1 MASNID
7 LSGLDL
13 SQSNQQPAQKSKPA
27 IDLSTVNFDLSDVDF
42 SGIGN
47 ATTVTE
53 PEKEDSWGDVI
64 YKSLSAMPERMQRS
78 WQGIKQG
85 VAVKGQDLT
94 DGVLAE
100 RLRNDPSYAA
110 ELGIDPATFTA
121 AEGDS
126 YATKLQK
133 NKALYAAIDKAKT
146 AELNKDADF
155 VAARNEGLRLS
166 NEIAKTA
173 PKTGEEWSAKNL
185 VSTILTGAQ
194 DMSPAILTSILL
206 KRPVAGLAEMTGQA
220 YGSYYQDSIDKGL
233 SPAEADNRATV
244 FAALEPVT
252 EAVPLGLIMKKGA
265 HSLTDLGKSALAEGI
280 QESATQAIQNAYDI
294 GVLDED
300 MTVGQFLNDMA
311 FSGVTGAGVGGVL
324 HGAVQAPG
332 MVKDW
337 KDNRSVNNAIGD
349 AAAESGQA
357 VEGIDPNEYDAV
369 RAEMGADPLDTMV
382 EQVAPTISEA
392 RRSAYMEARAQG
404 LSPAD
409 AMTASRDVGEVDAM
423 DQMISELFD
432 SPDSIYYANKA
443 SATNAPPSVTDMVQQ
458 QIAQGD
464 MGPLP
469 GETKGLPS
477 PGQTSTIAMPGP
489 VGQVNAA
496 TRYNPRGAVEESPV
510 LPPQVTKAVVPPPLP
525 PQIDVAAAL
534 EPAAA
539 EVKPK
544 STLFTRTKKKAVPEV
559 DTEAL
564 AAEEARQAEL
574 KAKGDEA
581 VARYIARESV
591 RPPLPGK
598 KPPALQVTNKI
609 LKEANERGVD
619 IGNKV
624 NWNGKEYTVDKFQ
637 GRAVRLVD
645 EKGNGHIVDAREINV
660 DVTKQNEGDK
670 AVDGV
675 QDGTTSTVDTV
686 DTNGVDDGAVGTPGY
701 NPAITAESAIQQ
713 GGKIARKKGKRG
725 ILMPDGTFH
734 SARDVGPQEM
744 TRVLQHEAEQ
754 EAQAG
759 RAELAARQAPAKTKA
774 VDRSERLD
782 KERFDI
788 VVDRKNGNPV
798 TMNTE
803 PLTHKEAVAMLDK
816 QSDATR
822 PHAKMVSRGFDGEP
836 APKKTEAVVPE
847 GMKRVSKKTKDARER
862 YNLDPVEFE
871 DERNLGEMVTDA
883 QQATDDVL
891 AQSAKVQRDLGE
903 MIAEKEKDNA
913 AIEGES
919 TRINENA
926 LPAPKKTDVE
936 GRVGFEPVE
945 GTDLDGKYAKD
956 SHGEV
961 RKITGVQGRRFVLD
975 NGDVMIRRGGDS
987 NVMDAPG
994 KGDRVGMSA
1003 ENRINANTLQS
1014 LLHELN
1020 DTKRPLNKLRENL
1033 AAMETQVPESD
1044 RHLYAPL
1051 KGRTRAAMRKELE
1064 DRMSSIAEQSPKGL
1078 SKESQATADR
1088 LREKSAAR
1096 AESFEKSLE
1105 DFTRGMKPLVRRNH
1119 IRALEKMQPDGITL
1133 KETIDRAYARGD
1145 KVDSRD
1151 MSAPARH
1158 YVAYKEARVPKK
1170 TDKPDVT
1177 PGVDY
1182 HALVGKTFEEDGET
1196 FTVKSIHDTYLATE
1210 DSQGRREIFGK
1221 DYAKRK
1227 IDKQSG
1233 GAASVKPASDKQGMS
1248 PEDVAVVATDFLKK
1262 FKGAQAVNM
1271 SVMQRQ
1277 EDMGIELPEGSVLL
1291 GFYDAGNISAKL
1303 ISENLTSKA
1312 EVEALLRHEIIVH
1325 YGLRARLS
1333 KPEYDAEMDKILA
1346 ADKSPALAKYFREVR
1361 AQYSELYDMSSPDA
1375 QRMIAEEVLA
1385 LAAENPAILEK
1396 SNVITRA
1403 LEAIRQMLVKAG
1415 LLDGRASM
1423 ESVRQLIQAN
1433 AEYLRNNTVNRDD
1446 VRKSLP
1452 PMQYSAQRDFAAS
1465 LKKKNDIESAE
1476 VDEDIKQGMRDTMY
1490 RDDRSLFQRI
1500 KDMMADNGLTMEGL
1514 YQKGVDDLYTIAKYE
1529 KAGNNGELRQG
1540 KESAYKMAMLAKN
1553 VNSTV
1558 AVAMNHGAPVY
1569 KDGGISLNKNTKGF
1583 TEIFKPVLEM
1593 KGNMLPVWEYWAGA
1607 VRAQRLMKEGRE
1619 NLYTEKQI
1627 KDIIDYVNRRP
1638 EMRKVFNQAHKDWRE
1653 FNKAIL
1659 DFGEQ
1664 TGIVDPEQRKLF
1676 ESDDYVPFYRV
1687 DEEVDRVTSPSG
1699 KRGLANQSS
1708 GIRRLKGGAGKM
1720 DILENM
1726 ARNVNHMIT
1735 SGYKNAAMQKVRD
1748 ITINAALE
1756 EVPHNFKPVGISN
1769 EQMKR
1774 ALTNLGL
1781 KVEGMTAEQMAQY
1794 SNLFTAVA
1802 PQGANIISVREGGKA
1817 KYYEVTDT
1825 QLLEA
1830 IAGVGP
1836 EAVDTLINILGWPKR
1851 MFTAAVTSTPN
1862 FVMTNFIRDV
1872 MGNYV
1877 QMAKATGRNDTPTIV
1892 KDVLTFRPFFK
1903 AFQGAMRSIRNDN
1916 MAVDYHVAG
1925 GMMGG
1930 YDNSRPESVAKNLRK
1945 LEKGGTIVNSPKK
1958 LWEVYSKLLTAS
1970 EQATRMGVYE
1980 DVLKHTGDPVEA
1992 AYQSNDVL
2000 NFSRRGSSR
2009 VTKAFMAI
2017 TPFLNARVQGLDRMV
2032 RGGKENP
2039 KAFMLKGALLVG
2051 ATMAIMAM
2059 NADDERYWALPE
2071 HERDSFWI
2079 IFAGDTRYRIPKPF
2093 ELGALFGTIPERAFE
2108 ALYRD
2113 DRMFGAR
2120 VGFML
2125 SNTFAAD
2132 VPQFLKPVWEDQT
2145 NMNSF
2150 TQRPIVPQSLQ
2161 RLEANQQ
2168 YSTTTPEWIKD
2179 ASKALPEA
2187 APEWMRSPVRLQH
2200 MIEAYTGTVGQYIV
2214 GVTDVAY
2221 RKGTGTEKVAPA
2233 KKDFDYPVVKTFVRG
2248 GVSGDKYTDR
2258 LYQMSEKAGQTYGT
2272 LKAYKDQKNLQAY
2285 REFKTEKASVL
2296 AARKSIEKGV
2306 ARMQKY
2312 NRQTKAIYANDG
2324 MSPEAKRA
2332 ELDALQVKKNEL
2344 AKELSDKYWML
2355 F

>member
-13 SQSNQQPAQKSKPA
+13 SQPNQQPATKPA
-27 IDLSTVNFDLSDVDF
+27 SDIDLSTVNFDLGDVDF

-47 ATTVTE
+47 ETAVTE

-64 YKSLSAMPERMQRS
+64 YKSLAAMPERMQRS

-121 AEGDS
+121 AEGDT

-155 VAARNEGLRLS
+155 VAARDEGLRLS

-173 PKTGEEWSAKNL
+173 PKTGDQWSAKSL

-206 KRPVAGLAEMTGQA
+206 KRPTAGLAEMTGQA

-233 SPAEADNRATV
+233 SPAEADNRATM
-244 FAALEPVT
+244 FAALEPIT

-265 HSLTDLGKSALAEGI
+265 TSLTDLGKSAMAEGI

-300 MTVGQFLNDMA
+300 MTVGQFLNDVA

-357 VEGIDPNEYDAV
+357 AEGVDPNEYDAV
-369 RAEMGADPLDTMV
+369 RAEMGGGDVLDQMV
-382 EQVAPTISEA
+382 EQASPAITEA
-392 RRSAYMEARAQG
+392 RKSAYMEARAQG
-404 LSPAD
+404 MSPAE
-409 AMTASRDVGEVDAM
+409 AMAASREVGEVDAM
-423 DQMISELFD
+423 DQMVSELFD

-443 SATNAPPSVTDMVQQ
+443 SATNAPQSVAQMVQQ
-458 QIAQGD
+458 QVAQGD
-464 MGPLP
+464 IGPLP

-489 VGQVNAA
+489 VAQVKEA
-496 TRYNPRGAVEESPV
+496 TGYNPRGVAEESPV
-510 LPPQVTKAVVPPPLP
+510 LAAVQQKLEAPSIDVAAALAPTTEAAVPDVTRAQEQIQPQVTEAVVPPPLP
-525 PQIDVAAAL
+525 PKETVTAPEQEAPALPPKVEVTPPALPQIDVAAAL

-539 EVKPK
+539 EVKPEAPALPAADVAEPAAAEVK
-544 STLFTRTKKKAVPEV
+544 PKPALFARTKKKAASEV

-581 VARYIARESV
+581 VAKYVERESV
-591 RPPLPGK
+591 RPALPGK
-598 KPPALQVTNKI
+598 KPPAIQVTNKI

-619 IGNKV
+619 VGNKV

-637 GRAVRLVD
+637 GRAVRLID
-645 EKGNGHIVDAREINV
+645 ENGNGNIVDAREVNV
-660 DVTKQNEGDK
+660 
-670 AVDGV
+670 
-675 QDGTTSTVDTV
+675 
-686 DTNGVDDGAVGTPGY
+686 
-701 NPAITAESAIQQ
+701 
-713 GGKIARKKGKRG
+713 
-725 ILMPDGTFH
+725 
-734 SARDVGPQEM
+734 PQ
-744 TRVLQHEAEQ
+744 TEA
-754 EAQAG
+754 
-759 RAELAARQAPAKTKA
+759 AP
-774 VDRSERLD
+774 
-782 KERFDI
+782 F
-788 VVDRKNGNPV
+788 
-798 TMNTE
+798 
-803 PLTHKEAVAMLDK
+803 
-816 QSDATR
+816 
-822 PHAKMVSRGFDGEP
+822 
-836 APKKTEAVVPE
+836 KTEAAPLSTVNKNTID
-847 GMKRVSKKTKDARER
+847 GLMKD
-862 YNLDPVEFE
+862 
-871 DERNLGEMVTDA
+871 
-883 QQATDDVL
+883 
-891 AQSAKVQRDLGE
+891 
-903 MIAEKEKDNA
+903 
-913 AIEGES
+913 
-919 TRINENA
+919 
-926 LPAPKKTDVE
+926 
-936 GRVGFEPVE
+936 
-945 GTDLDGKYAKD
+945 
-956 SHGEV
+956 
-961 RKITGVQGRRFVLD
+961 
-975 NGDVMIRRGGDS
+975 
-987 NVMDAPG
+987 
-994 KGDRVGMSA
+994 
-1003 ENRINANTLQS
+1003 
-1014 LLHELN
+1014 LN
-1020 DTKRPLNKLRENL
+1020 DTKRPLNKLRENM

-1051 KGRTRAAMRKELE
+1051 KGKTRAAMRKELE
-1064 DRMSSIAEQSPKGL
+1064 DRMSSIVEQKESYDMSEDRGPLPKGNL
-1078 SKESQATADR
+1078 IVDKR
-1088 LREKSAAR
+1088 YEK
-1096 AESFEKSLE
+1096 
-1105 DFTRGMKPLVRRNH
+1105 DG
-1119 IRALEKMQPDGITL
+1119 EKMVSIIPPNRNVRIEIPESSLQRY
-1133 KETIDRAYARGD
+1133 IDKG
-1145 KVDSRD
+1145 
-1151 MSAPARH
+1151 
-1158 YVAYKEARVPKK
+1158 
-1170 TDKPDVT
+1170 
-1177 PGVDY
+1177 
-1182 HALVGKTFEEDGET
+1182 
-1196 FTVKSIHDTYLATE
+1196 
-1210 DSQGRREIFGK
+1210 
-1221 DYAKRK
+1221 YAKK
-1227 IDKQSG
+1227 SN
-1233 GAASVKPASDKQGMS
+1233 GAASVKEEKASVKPASDKQGMS

-1277 EDMGIELPEGSVLL
+1277 ADMGIELPEGSVLL

-1312 EVEALLRHEIIVH
+1312 EVEALLRHEIVVH

-1346 ADKSPALAKYFREVR
+1346 ADKSPALAKYFKTVRE
-1361 AQYSELYDMSSPDA
+1361 QYSELYDMSSPDA
-1375 QRMIAEEVLA
+1375 QRMMAEEVLA

-1396 SNVITRA
+1396 SNVITRVIEA
-1403 LEAIRQMLVKAG
+1403 LRQLMIKAK
-1415 LLDGRASM
+1415 LIDGRASM

-1433 AEYLRNNTVNRDD
+1433 AQYLRDNTVNRDD

-1452 PMQYSAQRDFAAS
+1452 PMQYSAPRNFAAS

-1500 KDMMADNGLTMEGL
+1500 KDIMKDNGLTMEGL

-1607 VRAQRLMKEGRE
+1607 VRAKRLMEEGRE

-1687 DEEVDRVTSPSG
+1687 DEEVDRVTAPSG
-1699 KRGLANQSS
+1699 KRGLADQSS

-1817 KYYEVTDT
+1817 KYYEVTDP

-1851 MFTAAVTSTPN
+1851 VFTAAVTSTPN
-1862 FVMTNFIRDV
+1862 FVMTNFVRDV

-1877 QMAKATGRNDTPTIV
+1877 QMAKATGRNETSTIV

-1903 AFQGAMRSIRNDN
+1903 AFQGAMRSIRNDS
-1916 MAVDYHVAG
+1916 MTVDYHVAG

-2051 ATMAIMAM
+2051 ATMALMAM

-2120 VGFML
+2120 MGFML

-2200 MIEAYTGTVGQYIV
+2200 MIEGYTGTVGQYIV

-2233 KKDFDYPVVKTFVRG
+2233 KKDFDYPVVKTFVRD

-2272 LKAYKDQKNLQAY
+2272 LKAYKDQKNMQAY

-2312 NRQTKAIYANDG
+2312 NRQTKAIYTNDG

>member
-13 SQSNQQPAQKSKPA
+13 NQSNQQPAQKSKPA

-47 ATTVTE
+47 ATAVTE

-206 KRPVAGLAEMTGQA
+206 KRPAAGLAEMTGQA

-265 HSLTDLGKSALAEGI
+265 SSLTDLGKSAIAEGI

-300 MTVGQFLNDMA
+300 MTVGQFLNDVA
-311 FSGVTGAGVGGVL
+311 FSGVTGAGVGATL

-369 RAEMGADPLDTMV
+369 RAEMGTDPLDTMV
-382 EQVAPTISEA
+382 EQVAPAISEA

-404 LSPAD
+404 MSPAD
-409 AMTASRDVGEVDAM
+409 AMAASRDVGEVDAM
-423 DQMISELFD
+423 DQMVSELFD
-432 SPDSIYYANKA
+432 SPDSVYYANKA
-443 SATNAPPSVTDMVQQ
+443 SATNAPPSVADMVQQ

-489 VGQVNAA
+489 VGQLNAA

-510 LPPQVTKAVVPPPLP
+510 LPPKAEVVPPPLP

-534 EPAAA
+534 EPTAA

-544 STLFTRTKKKAVPEV
+544 SKLFTRTKKKAAPEV

-581 VARYIARESV
+581 IAKYIARESV

-645 EKGNGHIVDAREINV
+645 EKGNGNIVDAREINV

-670 AVDGV
+670 AVDGE
-675 QDGTTSTVDTV
+675 
-686 DTNGVDDGAVGTPGY
+686 AVGTPGY
-701 NPAITAESAIQQ
+701 NPAITADTAIQQ

-734 SARDVGPQEM
+734 SARDVGAQEM

-759 RAELAARQAPAKTKA
+759 RAELAAR
-774 VDRSERLD
+774 
-782 KERFDI
+782 
-788 VVDRKNGNPV
+788 
-798 TMNTE
+798 NT
-803 PLTHKEAVAMLDK
+803 TD
-816 QSDATR
+816 
-822 PHAKMVSRGFDGEP
+822 VS
-836 APKKTEAVVPE
+836 VVPE

-862 YNLDPVEFE
+862 YDLDPVEFE

-891 AQSAKVQRDLGE
+891 AQSAEVQRDLGE

-975 NGDVMIRRGGDS
+975 NGDIMIRRGGDS

-1003 ENRINANTLQS
+1003 ESRVNANTLQG

-1051 KGRTRAAMRKELE
+1051 KGRTRATMRKELE
-1064 DRMSSIAEQSPKGL
+1064 DRMSSIAEQKESYDMSEDRGQLPKGNL
-1078 SKESQATADR
+1078 IVDKR
-1088 LREKSAAR
+1088 YEK
-1096 AESFEKSLE
+1096 
-1105 DFTRGMKPLVRRNH
+1105 DG
-1119 IRALEKMQPDGITL
+1119 EKMVSIIPPNRKVRIEIPESSLQRY
-1133 KETIDRAYARGD
+1133 IDKG
-1145 KVDSRD
+1145 
-1151 MSAPARH
+1151 
-1158 YVAYKEARVPKK
+1158 
-1170 TDKPDVT
+1170 
-1177 PGVDY
+1177 
-1182 HALVGKTFEEDGET
+1182 
-1196 FTVKSIHDTYLATE
+1196 
-1210 DSQGRREIFGK
+1210 
-1221 DYAKRK
+1221 YAKK
-1227 IDKQSG
+1227 SG
-1233 GAASVKPASDKQGMS
+1233 GAASVKEEKPSVKPASDKQGMS

-1277 EDMGIELPEGSVLL
+1277 ADMGIELPEGSVLL

-1312 EVEALLRHEIIVH
+1312 EVEALLRHEIVVH

-1333 KPEYDAEMDKILA
+1333 KPAYDAEMDKILA
-1346 ADKSPALAKYFREVR
+1346 ADKSPALAKYFRTVR
-1361 AQYSELYDMSSPDA
+1361 EQYSELYDMSSPDA
-1375 QRMIAEEVLA
+1375 QRMMAEEVLA

-1446 VRKSLP
+1446 VRTSLP
-1452 PMQYSAQRDFAAS
+1452 PMQYSAPRDFAAS

-1619 NLYTEKQI
+1619 NLYTEQQI

-1817 KYYEVTDT
+1817 KYYEVTDP

-1851 MFTAAVTSTPN
+1851 VFTAAVTSTPN

-1903 AFQGAMRSIRNDN
+1903 AFQGAMRSVRNDN

-2051 ATMAIMAM
+2051 ATMALMAM

-2113 DRMFGAR
+2113 DRMFGSR
-2120 VGFML
+2120 MGFML

-2221 RKGTGTEKVAPA
+2221 RKGTGTEKVAPT
-2233 KKDFDYPVVKTFVRG
+2233 KKDFDYPVVKTFVRD

>member
-13 SQSNQQPAQKSKPA
+13 TQSNQQPAPKSKPA
-27 IDLSTVNFDLSDVDF
+27 IDLSTVNFDLDDVDF

-47 ATTVTE
+47 ATAVTE

-121 AEGDS
+121 TEGDS

-265 HSLTDLGKSALAEGI
+265 SSLTDLGKSALAEGI

-382 EQVAPTISEA
+382 EQVAPVISEA

-409 AMTASRDVGEVDAM
+409 AMATSRDVGEVDAM

-443 SATNAPPSVTDMVQQ
+443 SATNAPPSVADMVQQ

-489 VGQVNAA
+489 VGQVKAA

-534 EPAAA
+534 EPTAA

-544 STLFTRTKKKAVPEV
+544 SKLFTRTKKKAAPEV

-581 VARYIARESV
+581 VAKYIARESV

-675 QDGTTSTVDTV
+675 QDGATSTVDTV
-686 DTNGVDDGAVGTPGY
+686 DTNSVDDDSAVGTPGY
-701 NPAITAESAIQQ
+701 NPAITADYAIQQ
-713 GGKIARKKGKRG
+713 GGKIARQKGKRG

-734 SARDVGPQEM
+734 SARDVGHASFPE
-744 TRVLQHEAEQ
+744 RQHHEVEQ

-759 RAELAARQAPAKTKA
+759 RAELAARHAPAST
-774 VDRSERLD
+774 VN
-782 KERFDI
+782 
-788 VVDRKNGNPV
+788 KN
-798 TMNTE
+798 TI
-803 PLTHKEAVAMLDK
+803 
-816 QSDATR
+816 
-822 PHAKMVSRGFDGEP
+822 DGL
-836 APKKTEAVVPE
+836 
-847 GMKRVSKKTKDARER
+847 MK
-862 YNLDPVEFE
+862 
-871 DERNLGEMVTDA
+871 
-883 QQATDDVL
+883 
-891 AQSAKVQRDLGE
+891 
-903 MIAEKEKDNA
+903 
-913 AIEGES
+913 
-919 TRINENA
+919 
-926 LPAPKKTDVE
+926 
-936 GRVGFEPVE
+936 
-945 GTDLDGKYAKD
+945 
-956 SHGEV
+956 
-961 RKITGVQGRRFVLD
+961 
-975 NGDVMIRRGGDS
+975 
-987 NVMDAPG
+987 
-994 KGDRVGMSA
+994 
-1003 ENRINANTLQS
+1003 
-1014 LLHELN
+1014 ELN
-1020 DTKRPLNKLRENL
+1020 DTKRPLNKLRENM
-1033 AAMETQVPESD
+1033 AAMEKQVPESE

-1051 KGRTRAAMRKELE
+1051 KGKTRATMRKEQE
-1064 DRMSSIAEQSPKGL
+1064 DRMSSIAEQKESYDMSDDRGQLPKGNL
-1078 SKESQATADR
+1078 IVDKR
-1088 LREKSAAR
+1088 YEK
-1096 AESFEKSLE
+1096 
-1105 DFTRGMKPLVRRNH
+1105 DG
-1119 IRALEKMQPDGITL
+1119 EKMVSIIPPNRAMRIEIPESRLQSY
-1133 KETIDRAYARGD
+1133 IDKG
-1145 KVDSRD
+1145 
-1151 MSAPARH
+1151 
-1158 YVAYKEARVPKK
+1158 
-1170 TDKPDVT
+1170 
-1177 PGVDY
+1177 
-1182 HALVGKTFEEDGET
+1182 
-1196 FTVKSIHDTYLATE
+1196 
-1210 DSQGRREIFGK
+1210 
-1221 DYAKRK
+1221 YAKK
-1227 IDKQSG
+1227 SG
-1233 GAASVKPASDKQGMS
+1233 GAASVKEEKPSVKPASDKQGVIGKTWTDEKGTHTVVSESENVPGIYRTDTGRTVSEAGVKELVRDSEERVTTAKNEASIDEYMKDMSPMKRGAVGKALRVRMRFDGKMMSRYAKMEELSGKGATPGVINGKPVARYADGETYINITKAESDYLDYLNGKKSNGAASVKAEKPSVKPASDKQGMS

-1375 QRMIAEEVLA
+1375 QRMMAEEVLA
-1385 LAAENPAILEK
+1385 LAAENPTILEK

-1433 AEYLRNNTVNRDD
+1433 AEYLRNNTVDRDD

-1452 PMQYSAQRDFAAS
+1452 PMQYSAPRDFAAS

-1619 NLYTEKQI
+1619 NLYTEQQI

-1817 KYYEVTDT
+1817 KYYEVTDP

-1862 FVMTNFIRDV
+1862 FVMTNFVRDV

-1877 QMAKATGRNDTPTIV
+1877 QMAKATGRNDTPTII

-2120 VGFML
+2120 MGFML

-2179 ASKALPEA
+2179 VSKALPEA

-2312 NRQTKAIYANDG
+2312 NRQTKEIYANDS

>member
-13 SQSNQQPAQKSKPA
+13 SQPNQQPATKKSEKTAPA

-47 ATTVTE
+47 EKAVTE
-53 PEKEDSWGDVI
+53 PAKEDSWGDVI
-64 YKSLSAMPERMQRS
+64 YKSLAAMPERMQRS

-121 AEGDS
+121 AEGDT

-133 NKALYAAIDKAKT
+133 NKALYAAIDKAKA

-155 VAARNEGLRLS
+155 VAARDEGLRLS

-173 PKTGEEWSAKNL
+173 PKTGDEWSAKNL

-233 SPAEADNRATV
+233 SPAEADNRATM
-244 FAALEPVT
+244 FAALEPIT

-265 HSLTDLGKSALAEGI
+265 TSLTDLGKSAIAEGI
-280 QESATQAIQNAYDI
+280 QESATQAIQNGYDI

-300 MTVGQFLNDMA
+300 MTVGQFLNDVA
-311 FSGVTGAGVGGVL
+311 FSGVTGAGVGATL

-357 VEGIDPNEYDAV
+357 VEGVDLNEYDAV
-369 RAEMGADPLDTMV
+369 RAEMGGGDVLDQMV
-382 EQVAPTISEA
+382 EQASPAITEA
-392 RRSAYMEARAQG
+392 RKSAYMEARAQG
-404 LSPAD
+404 MSPAE
-409 AMTASRDVGEVDAM
+409 AMAASREVGEVDAM
-423 DQMISELFD
+423 DQMVSELFD

-443 SATNAPPSVTDMVQQ
+443 SATNAPQSVAQMVQQ
-458 QIAQGD
+458 QVEQGD
-464 MGPLP
+464 IGPLP

-489 VGQVNAA
+489 VAQVKEA
-496 TRYNPRGAVEESPV
+496 TGYNPRGVAEESPV
-510 LPPQVTKAVVPPPLP
+510 LAAVQQKLEAPALPPQVTEAVVPPPLP
-525 PQIDVAAAL
+525 PQVTEAVVPPPLPQIDVAAAL
-534 EPAAA
+534 EPTVPAAEPAAA

-544 STLFTRTKKKAVPEV
+544 SALFARTKKKAAPEV

-581 VARYIARESV
+581 VAKYVERESV
-591 RPPLPGK
+591 RPALPGK
-598 KPPALQVTNKI
+598 KPPAIQVTNKI

-619 IGNKV
+619 VGNKV

-637 GRAVRLVD
+637 GRAVRLID
-645 EKGNGHIVDAREINV
+645 ENGNGNIVDAREINV
-660 DVTKQNEGDK
+660 P
-670 AVDGV
+670 
-675 QDGTTSTVDTV
+675 S
-686 DTNGVDDGAVGTPGY
+686 
-701 NPAITAESAIQQ
+701 
-713 GGKIARKKGKRG
+713 
-725 ILMPDGTFH
+725 
-734 SARDVGPQEM
+734 
-744 TRVLQHEAEQ
+744 
-754 EAQAG
+754 
-759 RAELAARQAPAKTKA
+759 
-774 VDRSERLD
+774 
-782 KERFDI
+782 
-788 VVDRKNGNPV
+788 
-798 TMNTE
+798 
-803 PLTHKEAVAMLDK
+803 
-816 QSDATR
+816 
-822 PHAKMVSRGFDGEP
+822 
-836 APKKTEAVVPE
+836 VVPE
-847 GMKRVSKKTKDARER
+847 GMKRVSQETKDARER
-862 YNLDPVEFE
+862 YDLAPVEFE

-891 AQSAKVQRDLGE
+891 AQSAEVQRDLGE

-919 TRINENA
+919 KRV
-926 LPAPKKTDVE
+926 TDVE

-956 SHGEV
+956 SHGDV

-975 NGDVMIRRGGDS
+975 NGDIMIRRIGDT

-1003 ENRINANTLQS
+1003 ENRVNANTLQS

-1020 DTKRPLNKLRENL
+1020 DTKRPLNKLRKNM

-1064 DRMSSIAEQSPKGL
+1064 DRMSSIAEQKESYDMSEDRGQLPKGNL
-1078 SKESQATADR
+1078 IVDKR
-1088 LREKSAAR
+1088 YEK
-1096 AESFEKSLE
+1096 
-1105 DFTRGMKPLVRRNH
+1105 DG
-1119 IRALEKMQPDGITL
+1119 EKMVSIIPPNRKVRIEIPESRLQSY
-1133 KETIDRAYARGD
+1133 IDKG
-1145 KVDSRD
+1145 
-1151 MSAPARH
+1151 
-1158 YVAYKEARVPKK
+1158 
-1170 TDKPDVT
+1170 
-1177 PGVDY
+1177 
-1182 HALVGKTFEEDGET
+1182 
-1196 FTVKSIHDTYLATE
+1196 
-1210 DSQGRREIFGK
+1210 
-1221 DYAKRK
+1221 YAKK
-1227 IDKQSG
+1227 SG
-1233 GAASVKPASDKQGMS
+1233 GAASVKPATEKKGMS

-1262 FKGAQAVNM
+1262 FKGAQAINM

-1277 EDMGIELPEGSVLL
+1277 EDMGIDLPEGSVLL
-1291 GFYDAGNISAKL
+1291 GFYDAGNVSAKL
-1303 ISENLTSKA
+1303 ISENLTSKE

-1346 ADKSPALAKYFREVR
+1346 ADKSPALAKYFKTVRE
-1361 AQYSELYDMSSPDA
+1361 QYSDLYDMNSPDA
-1375 QRMIAEEVLA
+1375 QRMMAEEVLA
-1385 LAAENPAILEK
+1385 LAAENPNILEK
-1396 SNVITRA
+1396 SNVITRVIEA
-1403 LEAIRQMLVKAG
+1403 LRQLMIKAK
-1415 LLDGRASM
+1415 LIDGRASM

-1433 AEYLRNNTVNRDD
+1433 AQYLRDNTVNRDD

-1452 PMQYSAQRDFAAS
+1452 PMQYSAPRNFAAS

-1500 KDMMADNGLTMEGL
+1500 KDIMKDNGLTMEGL

-1687 DEEVDRVTSPSG
+1687 DEEVDRVTAPSG
-1699 KRGLANQSS
+1699 KRGLADQSS

-1817 KYYEVTDT
+1817 KYYEVTDP

-1836 EAVDTLINILGWPKR
+1836 ETMDAIVNILGWPKR
-1851 MFTAAVTSTPN
+1851 VFTAAVTSTPN
-1862 FVMTNFIRDV
+1862 FVMTNFVRDV

-1903 AFQGAMRSIRNDN
+1903 AFQGAMRSVRNDA

-1930 YDNSRPESVAKNLRK
+1930 YDNSRPESVAKNMRK
-1945 LEKGGTIVNSPKK
+1945 MEKAGTIVNSPKK
-1958 LWEVYSKLLTAS
+1958 LWEMYEKLLTAS

-2000 NFSRRGSSR
+2000 NFSRRGGNR
-2009 VTKAFMAI
+2009 LVKWLMAV

-2051 ATMAIMAM
+2051 ATMALMAM

-2079 IFAGDTRYRIPKPF
+2079 VFAGDTRYRIPKPF

-2113 DRMFGAR
+2113 DRMFGNR
-2120 VGFML
+2120 MQFML

-2272 LKAYKDQKNLQAY
+2272 LKAYKDQKNMQAY

-2296 AARKSIEKGV
+2296 SARKSIEKGV

-2312 NRQTKAIYANDG
+2312 NRQTKEIYANDN

>member
-13 SQSNQQPAQKSKPA
+13 SQPNQQPATKKSEKTAPA

-47 ATTVTE
+47 EKAVTE
-53 PEKEDSWGDVI
+53 PAKEDSWGDVI
-64 YKSLSAMPERMQRS
+64 YKSLAAMPERMQRS

-121 AEGDS
+121 AEGDT

-133 NKALYAAIDKAKT
+133 NKALYAAIDKAKA

-155 VAARNEGLRLS
+155 VAARDEGLRLS

-173 PKTGEEWSAKNL
+173 PKTGDEWSAKNL

-233 SPAEADNRATV
+233 SPAEADNRATM
-244 FAALEPVT
+244 FAALEPIT

-265 HSLTDLGKSALAEGI
+265 TSLTDLGKSAMAEGI
-280 QESATQAIQNAYDI
+280 QESATQAIQNGYDI

-300 MTVGQFLNDMA
+300 MTVGQFLNDVA

-357 VEGIDPNEYDAV
+357 VEGVDPNEYDAV
-369 RAEMGADPLDTMV
+369 RAEMGGGDVLDQMV
-382 EQVAPTISEA
+382 EQASPAITEA
-392 RRSAYMEARAQG
+392 RKSAYMEARAQG
-404 LSPAD
+404 MSPAE
-409 AMTASRDVGEVDAM
+409 AMAASREVGEVDAM
-423 DQMISELFD
+423 DQMVSELFD

-443 SATNAPPSVTDMVQQ
+443 SATNAPQSVAQMVQQ
-458 QIAQGD
+458 QVAQGD
-464 MGPLP
+464 IGPLP

-489 VGQVNAA
+489 VAQVKEA
-496 TRYNPRGAVEESPV
+496 TGYNPRGAAEESPV
-510 LPPQVTKAVVPPPLP
+510 LAAVQQKLEAPALPPQVTEAVVPPALP
-525 PQIDVAAAL
+525 PKAEVTPPALPQIDVAAAL
-534 EPAAA
+534 EPTVPAAEPAAA

-544 STLFTRTKKKAVPEV
+544 PALFARTKKKAAPEV

-581 VARYIARESV
+581 VAKYVERESV
-591 RPPLPGK
+591 RPALPGK
-598 KPPALQVTNKI
+598 KPPAIQVTNKI

-619 IGNKV
+619 VGNKV
-624 NWNGKEYTVDKFQ
+624 NWNGKEYSVDKFQ

-645 EKGNGHIVDAREINV
+645 ENGNGHIVDAREINV
-660 DVTKQNEGDK
+660 P
-670 AVDGV
+670 
-675 QDGTTSTVDTV
+675 S
-686 DTNGVDDGAVGTPGY
+686 
-701 NPAITAESAIQQ
+701 
-713 GGKIARKKGKRG
+713 
-725 ILMPDGTFH
+725 
-734 SARDVGPQEM
+734 
-744 TRVLQHEAEQ
+744 
-754 EAQAG
+754 
-759 RAELAARQAPAKTKA
+759 
-774 VDRSERLD
+774 
-782 KERFDI
+782 
-788 VVDRKNGNPV
+788 
-798 TMNTE
+798 
-803 PLTHKEAVAMLDK
+803 
-816 QSDATR
+816 
-822 PHAKMVSRGFDGEP
+822 
-836 APKKTEAVVPE
+836 VVPE
-847 GMKRVSKKTKDARER
+847 GMKRVSQETKDARER
-862 YNLDPVEFE
+862 YDLAPVEFE

-891 AQSAKVQRDLGE
+891 AQSAEVQRDLGE

-919 TRINENA
+919 TRV
-926 LPAPKKTDVE
+926 TDVE

-975 NGDVMIRRGGDS
+975 NGDIMIRRIGDT
-987 NVMDAPG
+987 NVMDAPP
-994 KGDRVGMSA
+994 KGARKAMSM
-1003 ENRINANTLQS
+1003 EERIVANTLQGM
-1014 LLHELN
+1014 LHSLN
-1020 DTKRPLNKLRENL
+1020 DTKRPLNKLRENMSH
-1033 AAMETQVPESD
+1033 ASNQVDEQY

-1051 KGRTRAAMRKELE
+1051 KGKTRAAMRKELE

-1088 LREKSAAR
+1088 LREKSSAR

-1105 DFTRGMKPLVRRNH
+1105 DFTRGMKPLVRRNY

-1177 PGVDY
+1177 PNVDY
-1182 HALVGKTFEEDGET
+1182 HTLVGKTFEEDGET

-1233 GAASVKPASDKQGMS
+1233 AASVKPATEKKGMS

-1262 FKGAQAVNM
+1262 FKGAQAINM

-1277 EDMGIELPEGSVLL
+1277 EDMGIDLPEGSVLL
-1291 GFYDAGNISAKL
+1291 GFYDAGNVSAKL
-1303 ISENLTSKA
+1303 ISENLTSKE

-1346 ADKSPALAKYFREVR
+1346 ADKSPALAKYFKTVRE
-1361 AQYSELYDMSSPDA
+1361 QYSDLYDMNSPDA
-1375 QRMIAEEVLA
+1375 QRMMAEEVLA

-1396 SNVITRA
+1396 SNVITRVIEA
-1403 LEAIRQMLVKAG
+1403 LRQLMIKAK
-1415 LLDGRASM
+1415 LIDGRASM

-1433 AEYLRNNTVNRDD
+1433 AQYLRDNTVNRDD

-1452 PMQYSAQRDFAAS
+1452 PMQYSAPKNFAAS

-1500 KDMMADNGLTMEGL
+1500 KDIMKDNGLTMEGL

-1607 VRAQRLMKEGRE
+1607 VRAKRLMEEGRE

-1687 DEEVDRVTSPSG
+1687 DEEVDRVTAPSG
-1699 KRGLANQSS
+1699 KRGLADQSS

-1802 PQGANIISVREGGKA
+1802 PQGANIISVREGGKP
-1817 KYYEVTDT
+1817 KYYEVTDP

-1851 MFTAAVTSTPN
+1851 VFTAAVTSTPN
-1862 FVMTNFIRDV
+1862 FVMTNFVRDV

-1877 QMAKATGRNDTPTIV
+1877 QMAKATGRNETSTIV

-1916 MAVDYHVAG
+1916 MTVDYHVAG

-1945 LEKGGTIVNSPKK
+1945 LEKGGTIINSPKK
-1958 LWEVYSKLLTAS
+1958 LWEMYSKLLTAS

-2009 VTKAFMAI
+2009 LTKAVMAI

-2051 ATMAIMAM
+2051 ATMALMAI

-2120 VGFML
+2120 MGFML
-2125 SNTFAAD
+2125 GNTFAMD
-2132 VPQFLKPVWEDQT
+2132 WPQFFKPIYEDQT

-2150 TQRPIVPQSLQ
+2150 TQRPVVPQSLQ

-2179 ASKALPEA
+2179 VSKALPEA
-2187 APEWMRSPVRLQH
+2187 APEWMRSPLRLQH
-2200 MIEAYTGTVGQYIV
+2200 MIEGYTGTVGQYII

-2272 LKAYKDQKNLQAY
+2272 LKAYKDQKNMQAY

-2296 AARKSIEKGV
+2296 SARKSIEKGV

-2312 NRQTKAIYANDG
+2312 NRQTKEIYANDS

>member
-13 SQSNQQPAQKSKPA
+13 TQSNQQPAPKSKPA
-27 IDLSTVNFDLSDVDF
+27 IDLSTVNFDLGDVDF

-47 ATTVTE
+47 ATAVTE

-126 YATKLQK
+126 FATKLQK

-206 KRPVAGLAEMTGQA
+206 KRPAAGLAEMTGQA

-233 SPAEADNRATV
+233 SPAEADNRATI

-382 EQVAPTISEA
+382 EQVAPAISEA

-404 LSPAD
+404 MSPAD
-409 AMTASRDVGEVDAM
+409 AMAASRDVGEVDAM

-443 SATNAPPSVTDMVQQ
+443 SATNAPPSVADMVQQ

-489 VGQVNAA
+489 VGQLNAA
-496 TRYNPRGAVEESPV
+496 TRYNPRGALEESPV
-510 LPPQVTKAVVPPPLP
+510 LPPKAEVVPPPLP

-534 EPAAA
+534 EPTAA

-544 STLFTRTKKKAVPEV
+544 SKLFTRTKKKAAPEV

-581 VARYIARESV
+581 IAKYIARESV

-645 EKGNGHIVDAREINV
+645 KKGNGHIVDAREINV
-660 DVTKQNEGDK
+660 DVTKQNEGNK
-670 AVDGV
+670 AVDG
-675 QDGTTSTVDTV
+675 D
-686 DTNGVDDGAVGTPGY
+686 VGTPGY

-734 SARDVGPQEM
+734 SARDVGAQEM
-744 TRVLQHEAEQ
+744 ARVLQHEAEQ

-759 RAELAARQAPAKTKA
+759 RAELAARHAT
-774 VDRSERLD
+774 
-782 KERFDI
+782 
-788 VVDRKNGNPV
+788 
-798 TMNTE
+798 
-803 PLTHKEAVAMLDK
+803 
-816 QSDATR
+816 DAS
-822 PHAKMVSRGFDGEP
+822 A
-836 APKKTEAVVPE
+836 VPE
-847 GMKRVSKKTKDARER
+847 GKKRVSKKTKEARER
-862 YNLDPVEFE
+862 YDLDPVEFE

-891 AQSAKVQRDLGE
+891 AQSAEVQRDLGE

-919 TRINENA
+919 KRV
-926 LPAPKKTDVE
+926 TDVE
-936 GRVGFEPVE
+936 GRVGFEPVK

-956 SHGEV
+956 SHGDV

-975 NGDVMIRRGGDS
+975 NGDIMIRRGGDS

-1064 DRMSSIAEQSPKGL
+1064 DRMSSIAEQ
-1078 SKESQATADR
+1078 KESYDMIDDR
-1088 LREKSAAR
+1088 GKLPRGNIIIDKRYEKN
-1096 AESFEKSLE
+1096 
-1105 DFTRGMKPLVRRNH
+1105 G
-1119 IRALEKMQPDGITL
+1119 EKMVSVIPPNRAMRIEITEHDL
-1133 KETIDRAYARGD
+1133 QRYIDKG
-1145 KVDSRD
+1145 
-1151 MSAPARH
+1151 
-1158 YVAYKEARVPKK
+1158 
-1170 TDKPDVT
+1170 
-1177 PGVDY
+1177 
-1182 HALVGKTFEEDGET
+1182 
-1196 FTVKSIHDTYLATE
+1196 
-1210 DSQGRREIFGK
+1210 
-1221 DYAKRK
+1221 YAKK
-1227 IDKQSG
+1227 SNG
-1233 GAASVKPASDKQGMS
+1233 GAASVKAEKPSVKPASDKQGMS

-1361 AQYSELYDMSSPDA
+1361 AQYSELYDMKSPDA

-1433 AEYLRNNTVNRDD
+1433 AEYLSNNTVNRDD

-1452 PMQYSAQRDFAAS
+1452 PMQYSAPRDFAAS

-1569 KDGGISLNKNTKGF
+1569 KNGGISLNKNTKGF

-1619 NLYTEKQI
+1619 NLYTEQQI

-1817 KYYEVTDT
+1817 KYYEVTDP

-1862 FVMTNFIRDV
+1862 FVMTNFVRDV

-2113 DRMFGAR
+2113 DRMFGSR
-2120 VGFML
+2120 MGFML

-2312 NRQTKAIYANDG
+2312 NRQTKEIYANDN

>member
-1 MASNID
+1 MSNNLD
-7 LSGLDL
+7 LSGIDL
-13 SQSNQQPAQKSKPA
+13 TDSNQPVTEQKPKQA
-27 IDLSTVNFDLSDVDF
+27 IDLSTVNFNLGDVDF

-47 ATTVTE
+47 EKAVTE

-64 YKSLSAMPERMQRS
+64 YKSLAAMPERMQRS

-121 AEGDS
+121 AEGDT

-133 NKALYAAIDKAKT
+133 NKALYAAVDKAKT

-155 VAARNEGLRLS
+155 VAARDEGLRLS
-166 NEIAKTA
+166 NEISKTA

-194 DMSPAILTSILL
+194 DMSPAILTSIIL

-233 SPAEADNRATV
+233 SPGEADNRATT
-244 FAALEPVT
+244 FAALEPLT
-252 EAVPLGLIMKKGA
+252 EAIPLGLIMKKGA
-265 HSLTDLGKSALAEGI
+265 SSLTDLGKSAVAEGI

-294 GVLDED
+294 GILDED

-311 FSGVTGAGVGGVL
+311 FAGVTGAGVGATL

-332 MVKDW
+332 MVKEW
-337 KDNRSVNNAIGD
+337 KDNRSVNNAVSE
-349 AAAESGQA
+349 ARNESGQDVGA
-357 VEGIDPNEYDAV
+357 IDPTEYDAV
-369 RAEMGADPLDTMV
+369 RAEMGSDPLDTMV
-382 EQVAPTISEA
+382 EQVSPTISEA
-392 RRSAYMEARAQG
+392 RRSAYMDARAQG
-404 LSPAD
+404 MSPAD
-409 AMTASRDVGEVDAM
+409 AMAASRDVGEVDAM
-423 DQMISELFD
+423 DQMVSELFD

-443 SATNAPPSVTDMVQQ
+443 SATNAPQSVAEMVQQ
-458 QIAQGD
+458 QVAQGD
-464 MGPLP
+464 VGPLP
-469 GETKGLPS
+469 TEVKGLPS

-489 VGQVNAA
+489 VAEIAEANG
-496 TRYNPRGAVEESPV
+496 YNPRGQVDQIIQGKIGNTPTIDLDVAFKDGPV
-510 LPPQVTKAVVPPPLP
+510 AASQEAVVPPELP
-525 PQIDVAAAL
+525 PLQEVTPKVQEAPALPEVTPPALPKVQEAPALPKIDVAAAL
-534 EPAAA
+534 EPTAPVAETAAA

-544 STLFTRTKKKAVPEV
+544 PALFARSKKKAAPEV

-564 AAEEARQAEL
+564 AAEEARQAKL
-574 KAKGDEA
+574 KETGDEA
-581 VARYIARESV
+581 VAKYIERESV

-619 IGNKV
+619 VGNKV

-637 GRAVRLVD
+637 GRAVRLID
-645 EKGNGHIVDAREINV
+645 ENGNGNIVDAREVNAPQ
-660 DVTKQNEGDK
+660 TQKAEGDK
-670 AVDGV
+670 AVEGV
-675 QDGTTSTVDTV
+675 PEAQADRKELADRTAPKHSTVDV
-686 DTNGVDDGAVGTPGY
+686 
-701 NPAITAESAIQQ
+701 
-713 GGKIARKKGKRG
+713 
-725 ILMPDGTFH
+725 
-734 SARDVGPQEM
+734 
-744 TRVLQHEAEQ
+744 
-754 EAQAG
+754 
-759 RAELAARQAPAKTKA
+759 
-774 VDRSERLD
+774 
-782 KERFDI
+782 
-788 VVDRKNGNPV
+788 
-798 TMNTE
+798 NT
-803 PLTHKEAVAMLDK
+803 
-816 QSDATR
+816 
-822 PHAKMVSRGFDGEP
+822 
-836 APKKTEAVVPE
+836 
-847 GMKRVSKKTKDARER
+847 
-862 YNLDPVEFE
+862 
-871 DERNLGEMVTDA
+871 
-883 QQATDDVL
+883 
-891 AQSAKVQRDLGE
+891 
-903 MIAEKEKDNA
+903 
-913 AIEGES
+913 
-919 TRINENA
+919 
-926 LPAPKKTDVE
+926 VE
-936 GRVGFEPVE
+936 G
-945 GTDLDGKYAKD
+945 LLKD
-956 SHGEV
+956 IS
-961 RKITGVQGRRFVLD
+961 
-975 NGDVMIRRGGDS
+975 
-987 NVMDAPG
+987 
-994 KGDRVGMSA
+994 
-1003 ENRINANTLQS
+1003 
-1014 LLHELN
+1014 
-1020 DTKRPLNKLRENL
+1020 DTKRPLNKLRENM
-1033 AAMETQVPESD
+1033 AAMEKQADESS

-1051 KGRTRAAMRKELE
+1051 NGKTRATMRKELE
-1064 DRMSSIAEQSPKGL
+1064 DRMSSVAEQKESYDMSEDRGKLPKGNL
-1078 SKESQATADR
+1078 IVDKR
-1088 LREKSAAR
+1088 YEK
-1096 AESFEKSLE
+1096 
-1105 DFTRGMKPLVRRNH
+1105 DG
-1119 IRALEKMQPDGITL
+1119 EKMVSIIPPNREMRIEIPESSLQRH
-1133 KETIDRAYARGD
+1133 IDKG
-1145 KVDSRD
+1145 
-1151 MSAPARH
+1151 
-1158 YVAYKEARVPKK
+1158 
-1170 TDKPDVT
+1170 
-1177 PGVDY
+1177 
-1182 HALVGKTFEEDGET
+1182 
-1196 FTVKSIHDTYLATE
+1196 
-1210 DSQGRREIFGK
+1210 
-1221 DYAKRK
+1221 YAKK
-1227 IDKQSG
+1227 SD
-1233 GAASVKPASDKQGMS
+1233 GAASVKAGIKPEPAEKKGMS
-1248 PEDVAVVATDFLKK
+1248 PEDVAVIATDFVRK
-1262 FKGAQAVNM
+1262 FKGVQAVDM

-1277 EDMGIELPEGSVLL
+1277 ADMGIDIPEGNVLL
-1291 GFYDAGNISAKL
+1291 GFYDAGNIRAKL
-1303 ISENLTSKA
+1303 IAENLNSRA
-1312 EVEALLRHEIIVH
+1312 EVEALLRHELIVH

-1333 KPEYDAEMDKILA
+1333 KPAYDAEMDKILA
-1346 ADKSPALAKYFREVR
+1346 ADKSPALAKYFKEVR
-1361 AQYSELYDMSSPDA
+1361 ESYSEMYDMSSPDA

-1403 LEAIRQMLVKAG
+1403 LEVIRQLLVKAKI
-1415 LLDGRASM
+1415 LDGRASM

-1433 AEYLRNNTVNRDD
+1433 AQYLRDNSVNRDD

-1452 PMQYSAQRDFAAS
+1452 PMTYSAPRDFAAS
-1465 LKKKNDIESAE
+1465 MKKKNDIDAAE
-1476 VDEDIKQGMRDTMY
+1476 VDDDIKQGMRDTMY

-1500 KDMMADNGLTMEGL
+1500 KDIFEDNGINIRGL
-1514 YQKGVDDLYTIAKYE
+1514 YQGAIDDLAPIAQYE
-1529 KAGNNGELRQG
+1529 KAGNDGELRIG
-1540 KESAYKMAMLAKN
+1540 KESAYKMSMLAKN

-1638 EMRKVFNQAHKDWRE
+1638 EMRKVFNQAHKDWRD

-1699 KRGLANQSS
+1699 KRGLAGQSS
-1708 GIRRLKGGAGKM
+1708 GIRRLKGGEGKM

-1735 SGYKNAAMQKVRD
+1735 SGFKNAAMQKVRD
-1748 ITINAALE
+1748 ITIDAAIHA
-1756 EVPHNFKPVGISN
+1756 VPMDFKPVGISN

-1774 ALTNLGL
+1774 ALNDMGVATS
-1781 KVEGMTAEQMAQY
+1781 GMTAEQLAQY
-1794 SNLFTAVA
+1794 SDLFTAVA
-1802 PQGANIISVREGGKA
+1802 PQGENIISVRDGGKA
-1817 KYYEVTDT
+1817 KYYEVTDP
-1825 QLLEA
+1825 QLLKA
-1830 IAGVGP
+1830 VAGIGP
-1836 EAVDTLINILGWPKR
+1836 ESVDTIINILGWPKR
-1851 MFTAAVTSTPN
+1851 VFTAAVTSTPN
-1862 FVMTNFIRDV
+1862 FVMTNFVRDV
-1872 MGNYV
+1872 MGNFV
-1877 QMAKATGRNDTPTIV
+1877 QMAKSTGRNDAPTIL
-1892 KDVLTFRPFFK
+1892 KDVLTMRPFAK
-1903 AFQGAMRSIRNDN
+1903 AMQGAVRSIRNDEMTQN
-1916 MAVDYHVAG
+1916 YHITG

-1930 YDNSRPESVAKNLRK
+1930 YDNARPESVAKNLRR
-1945 LEKGGTIVNSPKK
+1945 LEKKNVIVDTPKK

-2000 NFSRRGSSR
+2000 NFSRRGSNR
-2009 VTKAFMAI
+2009 AVRALMTV

-2039 KAFMLKGALLVG
+2039 KAFLLKGAMLTA
-2051 ATMAIMAM
+2051 ATMALMAM

-2113 DRMFGAR
+2113 DRMFGSR
-2120 VGFML
+2120 MGFML
-2125 SNTFAAD
+2125 GNTFAMD
-2132 VPQFLKPVWEDQT
+2132 WPQFFKPIYEDQT
-2145 NMNSF
+2145 NENKF

-2179 ASKALPEA
+2179 VAKTMPEA
-2187 APEWMRSPVRLQH
+2187 APEWMRSPLRLQH
-2200 MIEAYTGTVGQYIV
+2200 MLEGYTGTVGQYIV
-2214 GVTDVAY
+2214 DMADVAY

-2233 KKDFDYPVVKTFVRG
+2233 KREMDYPVVKTFVRSG
-2248 GVSGDKYTDR
+2248 TAGDKYTDR

-2272 LKAYKDQKNLQAY
+2272 LKAYKDQKKMQEY

-2296 AARKSIEKGV
+2296 SARKSIEKGV

-2312 NRQTKAIYANDG
+2312 NRQTKEIYANDN
-2324 MSPEAKRA
+2324 MTPEAKRQQ
-2332 ELDALQVKKNEL
+2332 LDELQVKKNAL

>member
-13 SQSNQQPAQKSKPA
+13 SQSNQQPAPKSKPT
-27 IDLSTVNFDLSDVDF
+27 IDLSTVNFDLGDVDF

-206 KRPVAGLAEMTGQA
+206 KRPAAGLAEMTGQA

-265 HSLTDLGKSALAEGI
+265 SSLTDLGKSALAEGI

-382 EQVAPTISEA
+382 EQVAPVISEA

-404 LSPAD
+404 MSPAD
-409 AMTASRDVGEVDAM
+409 AMAASRDVGEVDAM
-423 DQMISELFD
+423 DQMVSELFD

-443 SATNAPPSVTDMVQQ
+443 SATNGPTSVADMVQQ

-489 VGQVNAA
+489 VAQVQEA
-496 TRYNPRGAVEESPV
+496 TGYNPRGNVDQIVQGKLGNTPTIDLDVAFKDSPV
-510 LPPQVTKAVVPPPLP
+510 AASKEAIVPPALPPKAEVTPPAL

-544 STLFTRTKKKAVPEV
+544 PALFARAKKKAAPEV
-559 DTEAL
+559 DTEAP

-581 VARYIARESV
+581 VAKYIERESV
-591 RPPLPGK
+591 RPALPGK
-598 KPPALQVTNKI
+598 KPPAIQTTNKI

-645 EKGNGHIVDAREINV
+645 EKGNGHIVDAREVN
-660 DVTKQNEGDK
+660 
-670 AVDGV
+670 
-675 QDGTTSTVDTV
+675 
-686 DTNGVDDGAVGTPGY
+686 TP
-701 NPAITAESAIQQ
+701 SA
-713 GGKIARKKGKRG
+713 
-725 ILMPDGTFH
+725 
-734 SARDVGPQEM
+734 
-744 TRVLQHEAEQ
+744 
-754 EAQAG
+754 
-759 RAELAARQAPAKTKA
+759 
-774 VDRSERLD
+774 
-782 KERFDI
+782 
-788 VVDRKNGNPV
+788 
-798 TMNTE
+798 
-803 PLTHKEAVAMLDK
+803 
-816 QSDATR
+816 
-822 PHAKMVSRGFDGEP
+822 
-836 APKKTEAVVPE
+836 VPE

-862 YNLDPVEFE
+862 YDLDPVEFE

-891 AQSAKVQRDLGE
+891 AQSTKVQRELGE

-919 TRINENA
+919 KRV
-926 LPAPKKTDVE
+926 TDVE
-936 GRVGFEPVE
+936 GRVGFEPVK

-975 NGDVMIRRGGDS
+975 NGDVMIRRIGDT

-1020 DTKRPLNKLRENL
+1020 DTKRPLNKLRKNM

-1051 KGRTRAAMRKELE
+1051 KGRTRATMRKELE

-1105 DFTRGMKPLVRRNH
+1105 DFTRGMKPLVRRNY

-1145 KVDSRD
+1145 KIDSRD

-1177 PGVDY
+1177 PNVDY
-1182 HALVGKTFEEDGET
+1182 HTLVGKTFEEDGET
-1196 FTVKSIHDTYLATE
+1196 FTVKSVHDTYLATE

-1227 IDKQSG
+1227 IDKQSN
-1233 GAASVKPASDKQGMS
+1233 GAASVKEEKASVKPASDKQGMS

-1277 EDMGIELPEGSVLL
+1277 ADMGIELPEGSVLL

-1303 ISENLTSKA
+1303 ISENLTNKA
-1312 EVEALLRHEIIVH
+1312 EVEALLRHEIVVH

-1346 ADKSPALAKYFREVR
+1346 ADKSPALAKYFKTVRE
-1361 AQYSELYDMSSPDA
+1361 QYSELYDMSSPDA
-1375 QRMIAEEVLA
+1375 QRMMAEEVLA

-1396 SNVITRA
+1396 SNVITRVIEA
-1403 LEAIRQMLVKAG
+1403 LRQLMVKAG

-1446 VRKSLP
+1446 VRTSLP
-1452 PMQYSAQRDFAAS
+1452 PMQYSAPRDFAAS

-1569 KDGGISLNKNTKGF
+1569 KNGGISLNKNTKGF

-1619 NLYTEKQI
+1619 NLYTEQQI

-1699 KRGLANQSS
+1699 KRGLADQSS

-1817 KYYEVTDT
+1817 KYYEVTDP

-1862 FVMTNFIRDV
+1862 FVMTNFVRDV

-1903 AFQGAMRSIRNDN
+1903 AFQGAMRSVRNDN

-2051 ATMAIMAM
+2051 ATMALMAM

-2113 DRMFGAR
+2113 DRMFGSR
-2120 VGFML
+2120 MGFML

-2161 RLEANQQ
+2161 RMEANQQ

-2200 MIEAYTGTVGQYIV
+2200 MIEGYTGTVGQYIV

-2233 KKDFDYPVVKTFVRG
+2233 KKDFDYPVVKTFVRD

-2332 ELDALQVKKNEL
+2332 ELDALQIKKNEL

>member
-13 SQSNQQPAQKSKPA
+13 SQPNQQPASKPA
-27 IDLSTVNFDLSDVDF
+27 SNIDLSTVNFDLDDVDF

-47 ATTVTE
+47 ETAVTE

-85 VAVKGQDLT
+85 VAVKSQDLT

-121 AEGDS
+121 AEGDT
-126 YATKLQK
+126 YATKLKK

-173 PKTGEEWSAKNL
+173 PKTGDEWSAKNL

-233 SPAEADNRATV
+233 SPAEADNRATM
-244 FAALEPVT
+244 FAALEPIT

-265 HSLTDLGKSALAEGI
+265 HSLTDLGKSAIAEGI

-300 MTVGQFLNDMA
+300 MTVGQFLNDVA

-357 VEGIDPNEYDAV
+357 VEGVDPNEYDAV
-369 RAEMGADPLDTMV
+369 RAEMGGGDVLDQMV
-382 EQVAPTISEA
+382 EQASPAITEA
-392 RRSAYMEARAQG
+392 RKSAYMEARAQG
-404 LSPAD
+404 MSPAE
-409 AMTASRDVGEVDAM
+409 AMAASREVGEVDAM
-423 DQMISELFD
+423 DQMVSELFD

-443 SATNAPPSVTDMVQQ
+443 SATNAPQSVAQMVQQ
-458 QIAQGD
+458 QVVQGD
-464 MGPLP
+464 IGPLP

-489 VGQVNAA
+489 IAQVKEA

-525 PQIDVAAAL
+525 PQIDLDAAL
-534 EPAAA
+534 EPTAA

-544 STLFTRTKKKAVPEV
+544 PALFTRTKKKAAPEV

-581 VARYIARESV
+581 VAKYIARESV

-645 EKGNGHIVDAREINV
+645 EKGNGNIVDAREINV
-660 DVTKQNEGDK
+660 DVTKQNEGNK
-670 AVDGV
+670 AVDG
-675 QDGTTSTVDTV
+675 D
-686 DTNGVDDGAVGTPGY
+686 VGTPGY

-734 SARDVGPQEM
+734 YARDVGPQEM
-744 TRVLQHEAEQ
+744 ARVLQHEAEQ

-759 RAELAARQAPAKTKA
+759 RAELAARHTPAKTEA
-774 VDRSERLD
+774 PAQRERGILEDPKITPDTLTDGFQPIPVGD
-782 KERFDI
+782 KYHGSTAR
-788 VVDRKNGNPV
+788 
-798 TMNTE
+798 
-803 PLTHKEAVAMLDK
+803 
-816 QSDATR
+816 
-822 PHAKMVSRGFDGEP
+822 RGFGYQVKIIGRRGGVEDGVYIAEDGTKYGATKLTTSDGKPGVDVESIAKP
-836 APKKTEAVVPE
+836 ATTKTADRVTDASVVPE
-847 GMKRVSKKTKDARER
+847 GKKRVSKKTKEARER
-862 YNLDPVEFE
+862 YGLDPVEFE

-891 AQSAKVQRDLGE
+891 AQSAEVQRDLGE

-919 TRINENA
+919 KRV
-926 LPAPKKTDVE
+926 TDVE

-956 SHGEV
+956 SHGDV

-975 NGDVMIRRGGDS
+975 NGDIMIRRGGDS

-1064 DRMSSIAEQSPKGL
+1064 DRMSSIAEQ
-1078 SKESQATADR
+1078 KESYDMIDDR
-1088 LREKSAAR
+1088 GKLPRGNIIIDKRYEKN
-1096 AESFEKSLE
+1096 
-1105 DFTRGMKPLVRRNH
+1105 G
-1119 IRALEKMQPDGITL
+1119 EKMVSVIPPNRAMRIEITEHDL
-1133 KETIDRAYARGD
+1133 QRYIDKG
-1145 KVDSRD
+1145 
-1151 MSAPARH
+1151 
-1158 YVAYKEARVPKK
+1158 
-1170 TDKPDVT
+1170 
-1177 PGVDY
+1177 
-1182 HALVGKTFEEDGET
+1182 
-1196 FTVKSIHDTYLATE
+1196 
-1210 DSQGRREIFGK
+1210 
-1221 DYAKRK
+1221 YAKK
-1227 IDKQSG
+1227 SG
-1233 GAASVKPASDKQGMS
+1233 GAASVKPATEKKGMS

-1262 FKGAQAVNM
+1262 FKGAQAIDM

-1277 EDMGIELPEGSVLL
+1277 EDMGIDLPEGSVLL
-1291 GFYDAGNISAKL
+1291 GFYDAGNVSAKL
-1303 ISENLTSKA
+1303 ISENLTSKE
-1312 EVEALLRHEIIVH
+1312 EVEALLRHEIVVH

-1346 ADKSPALAKYFREVR
+1346 ADKSPALAKYFKEVR
-1361 AQYSELYDMSSPDA
+1361 EQYSELYDMKSPDA
-1375 QRMIAEEVLA
+1375 QRMMAEEVLA
-1385 LAAENPAILEK
+1385 LAAENPNILEK
-1396 SNVITRA
+1396 SNVITRVIEA
-1403 LEAIRQMLVKAG
+1403 LRQLMIKAK
-1415 LLDGRASM
+1415 LIDGRASM

-1433 AEYLRNNTVNRDD
+1433 AQYLRDNTVNRDD

-1452 PMQYSAQRDFAAS
+1452 PMQYSAPRNFAAS

-1500 KDMMADNGLTMEGL
+1500 KDIMKDNGLTMEGL

-1569 KDGGISLNKNTKGF
+1569 KNGGISLNKNTKGF

-1687 DEEVDRVTSPSG
+1687 DEEVDRVTAPSG
-1699 KRGLANQSS
+1699 KRGLADQSS

-1726 ARNVNHMIT
+1726 VRNVNHMIT

-1781 KVEGMTAEQMAQY
+1781 KVDGMTAEQMAQY
-1794 SNLFTAVA
+1794 SKLFTAVA

-1817 KYYEVTDT
+1817 KYYEVTDP

-1836 EAVDTLINILGWPKR
+1836 ETMDAIVNILGWPKR
-1851 MFTAAVTSTPN
+1851 VFTAAVTSTPN
-1862 FVMTNFIRDV
+1862 FVMTNFVRDV

-1903 AFQGAMRSIRNDN
+1903 AFQGAMRSVRNDA

-1945 LEKGGTIVNSPKK
+1945 LEKAGTIVNSPKK
-1958 LWEVYSKLLTAS
+1958 LWEMYEKLLTAS

-2000 NFSRRGSSR
+2000 NFSRRGGNR
-2009 VTKAFMAI
+2009 LVKWLMAV

-2051 ATMAIMAM
+2051 ATMALMAM

-2079 IFAGDTRYRIPKPF
+2079 VFAGDTRYRIPKPF

-2113 DRMFGAR
+2113 DRMFGNR
-2120 VGFML
+2120 MGFML

-2161 RLEANQQ
+2161 RMEANQQ

-2187 APEWMRSPVRLQH
+2187 APEWMRSPLRLQH
-2200 MIEAYTGTVGQYIV
+2200 MIEGYTGTVGQYIV

-2312 NRQTKAIYANDG
+2312 NRQTKEIYANDS

>member
-13 SQSNQQPAQKSKPA
+13 SQSNQQPAPKKSEKTTPA
-27 IDLSTVNFDLSDVDF
+27 IDLSTVNFDLGDVDF

-47 ATTVTE
+47 ATAVTE

-155 VAARNEGLRLS
+155 VAARDEGLRLS

-233 SPAEADNRATV
+233 SPAEADNRATM

-265 HSLTDLGKSALAEGI
+265 SSLTDLGKSALAEGI

-349 AAAESGQA
+349 AAAESGQT

-382 EQVAPTISEA
+382 EQVAPVISEA

-404 LSPAD
+404 MSPAD
-409 AMTASRDVGEVDAM
+409 AMAASRDVGEVDAM
-423 DQMISELFD
+423 DQMVNELFD

-443 SATNAPPSVTDMVQQ
+443 SATNGPTSVADMVQQ

-489 VGQVNAA
+489 VAQVQEA
-496 TRYNPRGAVEESPV
+496 TGYNPRGNVDQIIQGKLGNTPTIDLDVAFKDSPV
-510 LPPQVTKAVVPPPLP
+510 AASKEAIVPPALPPKAEVTPPAL

-534 EPAAA
+534 EPAAT

-544 STLFTRTKKKAVPEV
+544 PALFTRTKKKAAPEV

-581 VARYIARESV
+581 IAKYIARESV

-637 GRAVRLVD
+637 GRAVRLID
-645 EKGNGHIVDAREINV
+645 ENGNGNIVDAREINV
-660 DVTKQNEGDK
+660 DVTKQNEGNK

-675 QDGTTSTVDTV
+675 QDGATTTNV
-686 DTNGVDDGAVGTPGY
+686 DTNGVDNDGAVGTPGY
-701 NPAITAESAIQQ
+701 NPAITADTAIQQ
-713 GGKIARKKGKRG
+713 GGKIARQNGKRG

-734 SARDVGPQEM
+734 SARDVGAQEM

-754 EAQAG
+754 EAQAD
-759 RAELAARQAPAKTKA
+759 RAELAARY
-774 VDRSERLD
+774 
-782 KERFDI
+782 
-788 VVDRKNGNPV
+788 
-798 TMNTE
+798 
-803 PLTHKEAVAMLDK
+803 
-816 QSDATR
+816 ATD
-822 PHAKMVSRGFDGEP
+822 VS
-836 APKKTEAVVPE
+836 VVPE
-847 GMKRVSKKTKDARER
+847 GMKRVSKKTKEARER
-862 YNLDPVEFE
+862 YDLDPVEFE

-891 AQSAKVQRDLGE
+891 AQSAEVQRDLGE
-903 MIAEKEKDNA
+903 MIAEKEKDNV

-919 TRINENA
+919 KRV
-926 LPAPKKTDVE
+926 TDVE

-956 SHGEV
+956 SHGDV

-975 NGDVMIRRGGDS
+975 NGDIMIRRIGDT

-1003 ENRINANTLQS
+1003 ENRVNANTLQS

-1020 DTKRPLNKLRENL
+1020 DTKRPLNKLRKNM

-1064 DRMSSIAEQSPKGL
+1064 DRMSSIAEQKESYDMSEDRGQLPKGNL
-1078 SKESQATADR
+1078 IVDKR
-1088 LREKSAAR
+1088 YEK
-1096 AESFEKSLE
+1096 
-1105 DFTRGMKPLVRRNH
+1105 DG
-1119 IRALEKMQPDGITL
+1119 EKMVSIIPPNRAMRIEIPESRLQSY
-1133 KETIDRAYARGD
+1133 IDKG
-1145 KVDSRD
+1145 
-1151 MSAPARH
+1151 
-1158 YVAYKEARVPKK
+1158 
-1170 TDKPDVT
+1170 
-1177 PGVDY
+1177 
-1182 HALVGKTFEEDGET
+1182 
-1196 FTVKSIHDTYLATE
+1196 
-1210 DSQGRREIFGK
+1210 
-1221 DYAKRK
+1221 YAKK
-1227 IDKQSG
+1227 SN
-1233 GAASVKPASDKQGMS
+1233 GAASVKGEKASVKPATDKQGMS

-1277 EDMGIELPEGSVLL
+1277 ADMGIELPEGSVLL

-1312 EVEALLRHEIIVH
+1312 EVEALLRHEIVVH

-1346 ADKSPALAKYFREVR
+1346 ADKSPALAKYFKTVRE
-1361 AQYSELYDMSSPDA
+1361 QYSELYDMSSPDA
-1375 QRMIAEEVLA
+1375 QRMMAEEVLA

-1396 SNVITRA
+1396 SNVITRVIEV
-1403 LEAIRQMLVKAG
+1403 LRQLMVKAG

-1446 VRKSLP
+1446 VRTSLP
-1452 PMQYSAQRDFAAS
+1452 PMQYSAPRDFAAS

-1607 VRAQRLMKEGRE
+1607 VRAQRLIKEGRE

-1687 DEEVDRVTSPSG
+1687 DEEVDRVTAPSG
-1699 KRGLANQSS
+1699 KRGLADQSS

-1817 KYYEVTDT
+1817 KYYEVTDP

-1836 EAVDTLINILGWPKR
+1836 ETMDAIVKVLGWPKR
-1851 MFTAAVTSTPN
+1851 VFTAAVTSTPN
-1862 FVMTNFIRDV
+1862 FVMTNFVRDV

-1903 AFQGAMRSIRNDN
+1903 AFQGAMRSVRNDN

-1930 YDNSRPESVAKNLRK
+1930 YDNARPESVAKNMRK
-1945 LEKGGTIVNSPKK
+1945 MEKGGTIVNSPKK
-1958 LWEVYSKLLTAS
+1958 LWEMYEKLLTAS

-2000 NFSRRGSSR
+2000 NFSRRGSNR
-2009 VTKAFMAI
+2009 VVKWVMAV

-2051 ATMAIMAM
+2051 ATMALMAM

-2113 DRMFGAR
+2113 DRMFGNR
-2120 VGFML
+2120 MGFML

-2272 LKAYKDQKNLQAY
+2272 LKAYKDQKNMQAY

-2296 AARKSIEKGV
+2296 SARKSIEKGV

-2312 NRQTKAIYANDG
+2312 NRQTKEIYANDS

>member
-13 SQSNQQPAQKSKPA
+13 SQPNQQPASKPKSD
-27 IDLSTVNFDLSDVDF
+27 IDLSTVNFDLGDVDF

-47 ATTVTE
+47 ETAVTE

-121 AEGDS
+121 AEGDT

-146 AELNKDADF
+146 AELNKDAGF
-155 VAARNEGLRLS
+155 VAARDEGLRLS

-173 PKTGEEWSAKNL
+173 PKTGDQWSAKSL

-206 KRPVAGLAEMTGQA
+206 KRPAAGLAEMTGQA

-233 SPAEADNRATV
+233 SPAEADNRATM
-244 FAALEPVT
+244 FAALEPIT

-265 HSLTDLGKSALAEGI
+265 TSLTDLGKSAMAEGI
-280 QESATQAIQNAYDI
+280 QESATQAIQNGYDI

-300 MTVGQFLNDMA
+300 MTVGQFLNDVA

-357 VEGIDPNEYDAV
+357 VEGVDPNEYDAV
-369 RAEMGADPLDTMV
+369 RAEMGGGDVLDQMV
-382 EQVAPTISEA
+382 EQASPAITEA
-392 RRSAYMEARAQG
+392 RKSAYMEARAQG
-404 LSPAD
+404 MSPAE
-409 AMTASRDVGEVDAM
+409 AMAASRDVGEVDAM
-423 DQMISELFD
+423 DQMVSELFD

-443 SATNAPPSVTDMVQQ
+443 SATNAPQSVAQMVQQ
-458 QIAQGD
+458 QVAQGD
-464 MGPLP
+464 IGPLP

-489 VGQVNAA
+489 VAQVKEA
-496 TRYNPRGAVEESPV
+496 TGYNPRGVAEESPV
-510 LPPQVTKAVVPPPLP
+510 LAAVQQKLEAPSINVAAALAPTTEAAVPDVMRAQEQIQPQVTEAVVPPPLP
-525 PQIDVAAAL
+525 PKAEVTPPPLPKIDVAAAL
-534 EPAAA
+534 EPAVPAAEPAAA

-544 STLFTRTKKKAVPEV
+544 PALFARAKKKAAPEV

-574 KAKGDEA
+574 KVKGDEA
-581 VARYIARESV
+581 VAKYVERESV
-591 RPPLPGK
+591 RPALPGK
-598 KPPALQVTNKI
+598 KPPAIQVTNKI

-619 IGNKV
+619 VGNKV

-645 EKGNGHIVDAREINV
+645 ENGNGNIVDAREVNV
-660 DVTKQNEGDK
+660 
-670 AVDGV
+670 
-675 QDGTTSTVDTV
+675 
-686 DTNGVDDGAVGTPGY
+686 
-701 NPAITAESAIQQ
+701 
-713 GGKIARKKGKRG
+713 
-725 ILMPDGTFH
+725 
-734 SARDVGPQEM
+734 PQ
-744 TRVLQHEAEQ
+744 TEA
-754 EAQAG
+754 
-759 RAELAARQAPAKTKA
+759 AP
-774 VDRSERLD
+774 V
-782 KERFDI
+782 
-788 VVDRKNGNPV
+788 
-798 TMNTE
+798 
-803 PLTHKEAVAMLDK
+803 
-816 QSDATR
+816 
-822 PHAKMVSRGFDGEP
+822 
-836 APKKTEAVVPE
+836 KTEAAPVKTEAAPVQTVNKNTID
-847 GMKRVSKKTKDARER
+847 GLMK
-862 YNLDPVEFE
+862 
-871 DERNLGEMVTDA
+871 
-883 QQATDDVL
+883 
-891 AQSAKVQRDLGE
+891 DL
-903 MIAEKEKDNA
+903 N
-913 AIEGES
+913 
-919 TRINENA
+919 
-926 LPAPKKTDVE
+926 
-936 GRVGFEPVE
+936 
-945 GTDLDGKYAKD
+945 
-956 SHGEV
+956 
-961 RKITGVQGRRFVLD
+961 
-975 NGDVMIRRGGDS
+975 
-987 NVMDAPG
+987 
-994 KGDRVGMSA
+994 
-1003 ENRINANTLQS
+1003 NT
-1014 LLHELN
+1014 
-1020 DTKRPLNKLRENL
+1020 TRPLNKLRENM

-1051 KGRTRAAMRKELE
+1051 KGKTRAATRKELE
-1064 DRMSSIAEQSPKGL
+1064 DRMAGIAEQKGL

-1105 DFTRGMKPLVRRNH
+1105 DFTRGMKPLVRRNY

-1145 KVDSRD
+1145 KIDSRD
-1151 MSAPARH
+1151 MSAPAKH

-1182 HALVGKTFEEDGET
+1182 HTLVGKTFEEDGET

-1233 GAASVKPASDKQGMS
+1233 AASVKPASDKQGMS

-1262 FKGAQAVNM
+1262 FKGAQAVDM
-1271 SVMQRQ
+1271 TVMQRQ
-1277 EDMGIELPEGSVLL
+1277 ADMGIDLPEGSVLL
-1291 GFYDAGNISAKL
+1291 GFYDAGNVSAKL
-1303 ISENLTSKA
+1303 ISENLTSKE
-1312 EVEALLRHEIIVH
+1312 EVEALLRHEIVVH

-1346 ADKSPALAKYFREVR
+1346 ADKSPALAKYFKEVR
-1361 AQYSELYDMSSPDA
+1361 ESYSELYDMSSPDA
-1375 QRMIAEEVLA
+1375 QRMMAEEVLA

-1396 SNVITRA
+1396 SNVITRV
-1403 LEAIRQMLVKAG
+1403 LEALRQLMIKAK
-1415 LLDGRASM
+1415 LIDGRASM

-1433 AEYLRNNTVNRDD
+1433 AQYLKDNTVNRDD

-1452 PMQYSAQRDFAAS
+1452 PMQYSAPRNFAAS

-1500 KDMMADNGLTMEGL
+1500 KDMMADNGLSMEGL

-1607 VRAQRLMKEGRE
+1607 VRAKRLMEEGRE

-1687 DEEVDRVTSPSG
+1687 DEEVDRVTAPSG
-1699 KRGLANQSS
+1699 KRGLSDQSS

-1726 ARNVNHMIT
+1726 ARNVNHMIS

-1817 KYYEVTDT
+1817 KYYEVTDP

-1851 MFTAAVTSTPN
+1851 VFTAAVTSTPN
-1862 FVMTNFIRDV
+1862 FVMTNFVRDV

-1877 QMAKATGRNDTPTIV
+1877 QMTKAAGRNGMSAIT

-1903 AFQGAMRSIRNDN
+1903 AFQGAMRSIRNDS
-1916 MAVDYHVAG
+1916 MTVDYHVAG

-1958 LWEVYSKLLTAS
+1958 LWEMYSKLLTAS

-2009 VTKAFMAI
+2009 VTKAAMAMI
-2017 TPFLNARVQGLDRMV
+2017 PFLNARVQGLDRMV

-2051 ATMAIMAM
+2051 ATMALMAM

-2120 VGFML
+2120 LGFML

-2132 VPQFLKPVWEDQT
+2132 WPQFFKPIYEDQT

-2221 RKGTGTEKVAPA
+2221 RKGTGTEKIAPA
-2233 KKDFDYPVVKTFVRG
+2233 KKDFDYPVVKTFVRD

-2272 LKAYKDQKNLQAY
+2272 LKAYKDQKNMQAY

-2296 AARKSIEKGV
+2296 SARKSIEKGV

-2312 NRQTKAIYANDG
+2312 NRQTKEIYANDG

>member
-13 SQSNQQPAQKSKPA
+13 SQPNQQPAPNKSEKTAPA
-27 IDLSTVNFDLSDVDF
+27 IDLSTVNFDLGDVDF

-47 ATTVTE
+47 ETTVTE

-126 YATKLQK
+126 FATKLQK

-155 VAARNEGLRLS
+155 VAARDEGLRLS

-233 SPAEADNRATV
+233 SPGEADNRATM

-265 HSLTDLGKSALAEGI
+265 SSLTDLGKSALAEGI

-332 MVKDW
+332 MIKDW
-337 KDNRSVNNAIGD
+337 KDNSSVNNAIGD

-369 RAEMGADPLDTMV
+369 RAEMGTDPLDTMV
-382 EQVAPTISEA
+382 EQVAPVISEA

-404 LSPAD
+404 MSPAD
-409 AMTASRDVGEVDAM
+409 AMAASRDVGEVDAM
-423 DQMISELFD
+423 DQMVSELFD

-443 SATNAPPSVTDMVQQ
+443 SATNGPTSVADMVQQ

-489 VGQVNAA
+489 VAQVQEA
-496 TRYNPRGAVEESPV
+496 TGYNPRGVAEESPV
-510 LPPQVTKAVVPPPLP
+510 RAAVQQKLEAPAIDVATALAPATEAVVPPALPPKAEVTPPPL

-534 EPAAA
+534 EPTVPAAEPAAA

-544 STLFTRTKKKAVPEV
+544 PALFGRTKKKAAPEV

-581 VARYIARESV
+581 VAKYIERESV
-591 RPPLPGK
+591 RPALPGK
-598 KPPALQVTNKI
+598 KPPAIQTTNKI

-619 IGNKV
+619 VGNKV
-624 NWNGKEYTVDKFQ
+624 NWNGKEYSVDKFQ

-645 EKGNGHIVDAREINV
+645 ENGNGHIVDAREVNV
-660 DVTKQNEGDK
+660 PQTKQNEGDK

-675 QDGTTSTVDTV
+675 QDGATATVDTV
-686 DTNGVDDGAVGTPGY
+686 DTDGVDDDGAVGTPGY
-701 NPAITAESAIQQ
+701 APAITADVAIQQ
-713 GGKIARKKGKRG
+713 GGKIARQQGKRG

-734 SARDVGPQEM
+734 SAKDVGAQEM
-744 TRVLQHEAEQ
+744 TRVLLHESEQ

-759 RAELAARQAPAKTKA
+759 RDELAARHT
-774 VDRSERLD
+774 
-782 KERFDI
+782 
-788 VVDRKNGNPV
+788 PV
-798 TMNTE
+798 
-803 PLTHKEAVAMLDK
+803 
-816 QSDATR
+816 
-822 PHAKMVSRGFDGEP
+822 
-836 APKKTEAVVPE
+836 KTEAAPVSTVNKNTID
-847 GMKRVSKKTKDARER
+847 GLMKD
-862 YNLDPVEFE
+862 
-871 DERNLGEMVTDA
+871 
-883 QQATDDVL
+883 
-891 AQSAKVQRDLGE
+891 
-903 MIAEKEKDNA
+903 
-913 AIEGES
+913 
-919 TRINENA
+919 
-926 LPAPKKTDVE
+926 
-936 GRVGFEPVE
+936 
-945 GTDLDGKYAKD
+945 
-956 SHGEV
+956 
-961 RKITGVQGRRFVLD
+961 
-975 NGDVMIRRGGDS
+975 
-987 NVMDAPG
+987 
-994 KGDRVGMSA
+994 
-1003 ENRINANTLQS
+1003 
-1014 LLHELN
+1014 LN
-1020 DTKRPLNKLRENL
+1020 DTKRPLNKLRENM
-1033 AAMETQVPESD
+1033 AAMEKQVPESD

-1051 KGRTRAAMRKELE
+1051 KGKTRAAMRKELE
-1064 DRMSSIAEQSPKGL
+1064 DRMSGIAEQKESYDMSEDRGQLPKGNL
-1078 SKESQATADR
+1078 IVDKR
-1088 LREKSAAR
+1088 YEK
-1096 AESFEKSLE
+1096 
-1105 DFTRGMKPLVRRNH
+1105 DG
-1119 IRALEKMQPDGITL
+1119 EKMVSIIPPNRNVRIEIPESSLQRY
-1133 KETIDRAYARGD
+1133 IDKG
-1145 KVDSRD
+1145 
-1151 MSAPARH
+1151 
-1158 YVAYKEARVPKK
+1158 
-1170 TDKPDVT
+1170 
-1177 PGVDY
+1177 
-1182 HALVGKTFEEDGET
+1182 
-1196 FTVKSIHDTYLATE
+1196 
-1210 DSQGRREIFGK
+1210 
-1221 DYAKRK
+1221 YAKK
-1227 IDKQSG
+1227 SN
-1233 GAASVKPASDKQGMS
+1233 GAASVKEEKASVKPASDKQGMS

-1262 FKGAQAVNM
+1262 FKGAQAVDM
-1271 SVMQRQ
+1271 TVMQRQ
-1277 EDMGIELPEGSVLL
+1277 EDMGIDLPEGSVLL
-1291 GFYDAGNISAKL
+1291 GFYDAGNVSAKL
-1303 ISENLTSKA
+1303 ISENLTSKE
-1312 EVEALLRHEIIVH
+1312 EVEALLRHEIVVH

-1346 ADKSPALAKYFREVR
+1346 ADKSPALAKYFKEVR
-1361 AQYSELYDMSSPDA
+1361 ESYSELYDMSSPDA
-1375 QRMIAEEVLA
+1375 QRMMAEEVLA

-1396 SNVITRA
+1396 SNVITRV
-1403 LEAIRQMLVKAG
+1403 LEALRQLMIKAK
-1415 LLDGRASM
+1415 LIDGRASM

-1433 AEYLRNNTVNRDD
+1433 AQYLRDNTVNRDD
-1446 VRKSLP
+1446 VRTSLP
-1452 PMQYSAQRDFAAS
+1452 PMQYSAPRNFAAS

-1500 KDMMADNGLTMEGL
+1500 KDMMADNGLSMEGL

-1607 VRAQRLMKEGRE
+1607 VRAKRLMEEGRE

-1638 EMRKVFNQAHKDWRE
+1638 EMRKVFNQAHKDWRD

-1687 DEEVDRVTSPSG
+1687 DEEVDRVTAPSG
-1699 KRGLANQSS
+1699 KRGLSDQSS

-1726 ARNVNHMIT
+1726 ARNVNHMIS

-1756 EVPHNFKPVGISN
+1756 EVPHDFKPVGISN

-1817 KYYEVTDT
+1817 KYYEVTDP

-1836 EAVDTLINILGWPKR
+1836 ETMDAIVNILGWPKR
-1851 MFTAAVTSTPN
+1851 VFTAAVTSTPN
-1862 FVMTNFIRDV
+1862 FVMTNFVRDV

-1877 QMAKATGRNDTPTIV
+1877 QMAKATGRNETSTIV

-1903 AFQGAMRSIRNDN
+1903 AFQGAMRSVRNDS
-1916 MAVDYHVAG
+1916 MTVDYHVAG

-1958 LWEVYSKLLTAS
+1958 LWEMYSKLLTAS

-2000 NFSRRGSSR
+2000 NFSRRGGNR
-2009 VTKAFMAI
+2009 LVKGLMAV

-2051 ATMAIMAM
+2051 ATMALMAM

-2120 VGFML
+2120 LGFML

-2132 VPQFLKPVWEDQT
+2132 WPQFFKPIYEDQT

-2168 YSTTTPEWIKD
+2168 HSTTTPEWIKD
-2179 ASKALPEA
+2179 MSKALPEA
-2187 APEWMRSPVRLQH
+2187 APEWMRSPLRLQH
-2200 MIEAYTGTVGQYIV
+2200 MIEGYTGTVGQYIV

-2221 RKGTGTEKVAPA
+2221 RKGTGTEKIAPA
-2233 KKDFDYPVVKTFVRG
+2233 KKDFDYPVVKTFVRD

-2272 LKAYKDQKNLQAY
+2272 LKAYKDQKNMQAY

-2296 AARKSIEKGV
+2296 SARKSIEKGV

-2312 NRQTKAIYANDG
+2312 NRQTKEIYANDG

>member
-13 SQSNQQPAQKSKPA
+13 SQPNQQPATKPA
-27 IDLSTVNFDLSDVDF
+27 SDIDLSTVNFDLGDVDF

-47 ATTVTE
+47 ETAVTE

-64 YKSLSAMPERMQRS
+64 YKSLAAMPERMQRS

-121 AEGDS
+121 AEGDT

-155 VAARNEGLRLS
+155 VAARDEGLRLS

-173 PKTGEEWSAKNL
+173 PKTGDQWSAKSL

-206 KRPVAGLAEMTGQA
+206 KRPTAGLAEMTGQA

-233 SPAEADNRATV
+233 SPAEADNRATM
-244 FAALEPVT
+244 FAALEPIT

-265 HSLTDLGKSALAEGI
+265 TSLTDLGKSAMAEGI
-280 QESATQAIQNAYDI
+280 QESATQAIQNGYDI

-300 MTVGQFLNDMA
+300 MTVGQFLNDVA

-357 VEGIDPNEYDAV
+357 VEGVDPNEYDAV
-369 RAEMGADPLDTMV
+369 RAEMGGGDVLDQMV
-382 EQVAPTISEA
+382 EQASPAITES
-392 RRSAYMEARAQG
+392 RKSAYMEARAQG
-404 LSPAD
+404 MSPAE
-409 AMTASRDVGEVDAM
+409 AMAASREVGEVDAM
-423 DQMISELFD
+423 DQMVSELFD

-443 SATNAPPSVTDMVQQ
+443 SATNAPQSVAQMVQQ
-458 QIAQGD
+458 QVAQGD
-464 MGPLP
+464 IGPLP

-489 VGQVNAA
+489 VAQVKEA
-496 TRYNPRGAVEESPV
+496 TGYNPRGVAEESPV
-510 LPPQVTKAVVPPPLP
+510 LAAVQQKLEAPALPPQVTEAVVPPALPPKTEVTPPPL

-534 EPAAA
+534 EPAVPAAEPAAA

-544 STLFTRTKKKAVPEV
+544 PALFARTKKKAAPEV

-581 VARYIARESV
+581 VAKYVERESV
-591 RPPLPGK
+591 RPALPGK
-598 KPPALQVTNKI
+598 KPPAIQVTNKI

-619 IGNKV
+619 VGNKV

-645 EKGNGHIVDAREINV
+645 ENGNGNIVDAREVNV
-660 DVTKQNEGDK
+660 PQTKQNEGDK

-675 QDGTTSTVDTV
+675 QDGATATVDTV
-686 DTNGVDDGAVGTPGY
+686 DTNGVDDDGAVGTPGY
-701 NPAITAESAIQQ
+701 NPAITADVAIQK
-713 GGKIARKKGKRG
+713 GGKIARQNGKRG

-734 SARDVGPQEM
+734 SARDVGAQEM
-744 TRVLQHEAEQ
+744 TRVLLHESEQ
-754 EAQAG
+754 EAQSG
-759 RAELAARQAPAKTKA
+759 RDELAARHAPVQTVNKNT
-774 VDRSERLD
+774 VDGL
-782 KERFDI
+782 
-788 VVDRKNGNPV
+788 
-798 TMNTE
+798 
-803 PLTHKEAVAMLDK
+803 
-816 QSDATR
+816 
-822 PHAKMVSRGFDGEP
+822 
-836 APKKTEAVVPE
+836 
-847 GMKRVSKKTKDARER
+847 MKD
-862 YNLDPVEFE
+862 
-871 DERNLGEMVTDA
+871 
-883 QQATDDVL
+883 
-891 AQSAKVQRDLGE
+891 
-903 MIAEKEKDNA
+903 
-913 AIEGES
+913 
-919 TRINENA
+919 
-926 LPAPKKTDVE
+926 
-936 GRVGFEPVE
+936 
-945 GTDLDGKYAKD
+945 
-956 SHGEV
+956 
-961 RKITGVQGRRFVLD
+961 
-975 NGDVMIRRGGDS
+975 
-987 NVMDAPG
+987 
-994 KGDRVGMSA
+994 
-1003 ENRINANTLQS
+1003 
-1014 LLHELN
+1014 LN
-1020 DTKRPLNKLRENL
+1020 DTTRPLNKLRENM
-1033 AAMETQVPESD
+1033 AAMEKQVPESE

-1051 KGRTRAAMRKELE
+1051 KGKTRAAMRKELE
-1064 DRMSSIAEQSPKGL
+1064 DRMSSIAKQKESYDMSEDRGPLPKGNL
-1078 SKESQATADR
+1078 IVDKR
-1088 LREKSAAR
+1088 YEK
-1096 AESFEKSLE
+1096 
-1105 DFTRGMKPLVRRNH
+1105 DG
-1119 IRALEKMQPDGITL
+1119 EKMVSIIPPN
-1133 KETIDRAYARGD
+1133 RAMRIEIPESSLQRYVD
-1145 KVDSRD
+1145 K
-1151 MSAPARH
+1151 
-1158 YVAYKEARVPKK
+1158 
-1170 TDKPDVT
+1170 
-1177 PGVDY
+1177 G
-1182 HALVGKTFEEDGET
+1182 
-1196 FTVKSIHDTYLATE
+1196 
-1210 DSQGRREIFGK
+1210 
-1221 DYAKRK
+1221 YAKK
-1227 IDKQSG
+1227 SG
-1233 GAASVKPASDKQGMS
+1233 GAASIKEDKASVKPATEKQGMS

-1262 FKGAQAVNM
+1262 FKGAQAINM

-1277 EDMGIELPEGSVLL
+1277 EDMGIDLPEGSVLL
-1291 GFYDAGNISAKL
+1291 GFYDAGNVSAKL
-1303 ISENLTSKA
+1303 ISENLTSKE
-1312 EVEALLRHEIIVH
+1312 EVEALLRHEIVVH

-1346 ADKSPALAKYFREVR
+1346 ADKSPALAKYFKEVR
-1361 AQYSELYDMSSPDA
+1361 EQYSNLYDMSSPDA
-1375 QRMIAEEVLA
+1375 QRMMAEEVLA
-1385 LAAENPAILEK
+1385 LAAENPTILEK
-1396 SNVITRA
+1396 SNVITRVIEA
-1403 LEAIRQMLVKAG
+1403 LRQLMIKAK
-1415 LLDGRASM
+1415 LIDGRASM

-1433 AEYLRNNTVNRDD
+1433 AQYLRDNTVNRDD

-1452 PMQYSAQRDFAAS
+1452 PMQYSAPRNFAAS

-1500 KDMMADNGLTMEGL
+1500 KDIMKDNGLTMEGL

-1607 VRAQRLMKEGRE
+1607 VRAKRLMEEGRE

-1687 DEEVDRVTSPSG
+1687 DEEVDRVTAPSG
-1699 KRGLANQSS
+1699 KRGLADQSS

-1817 KYYEVTDT
+1817 KYYEVTDP

-1851 MFTAAVTSTPN
+1851 VFTAAVTSTPN
-1862 FVMTNFIRDV
+1862 FVMTNFVRDV

-1877 QMAKATGRNDTPTIV
+1877 QMAKATGRNETSTIV

-1903 AFQGAMRSIRNDN
+1903 ALQGAMRSIRNDS
-1916 MAVDYHVAG
+1916 MTVDYHVAG

-2051 ATMAIMAM
+2051 ATMALMAM

-2120 VGFML
+2120 MGFML

-2200 MIEAYTGTVGQYIV
+2200 MIEGYTGTVGQYIV

-2233 KKDFDYPVVKTFVRG
+2233 KKDFDYPVVKTFVRD

-2272 LKAYKDQKNLQAY
+2272 LKAYKDQKNMQAY

>member
-13 SQSNQQPAQKSKPA
+13 SQSNQQPAPKSKPA

-47 ATTVTE
+47 VAAVTE

-126 YATKLQK
+126 YATKLRK

-155 VAARNEGLRLS
+155 VAARDEGLRLS

-206 KRPVAGLAEMTGQA
+206 KRPAAGLAEMTGQA

-265 HSLTDLGKSALAEGI
+265 SSLTDLGKSALAEGI

-382 EQVAPTISEA
+382 EQVAPVISEA

-404 LSPAD
+404 MSPAD
-409 AMTASRDVGEVDAM
+409 AMAASRDVGEVDAM

-443 SATNAPPSVTDMVQQ
+443 SATNAPPSVADMVQQ

-477 PGQTSTIAMPGP
+477 PGQTSTIAIPGP

-525 PQIDVAAAL
+525 LQIDVAAAL
-534 EPAAA
+534 EPTAA

-544 STLFTRTKKKAVPEV
+544 SKLFTRTKKKAAPEV

-581 VARYIARESV
+581 VAKYIARESV

-670 AVDGV
+670 AVDGE
-675 QDGTTSTVDTV
+675 
-686 DTNGVDDGAVGTPGY
+686 AVGTPGY
-701 NPAITAESAIQQ
+701 NPAITADVAIQK

-734 SARDVGPQEM
+734 SARDVGAQEM

-759 RAELAARQAPAKTKA
+759 RAELAARQAT
-774 VDRSERLD
+774 D
-782 KERFDI
+782 
-788 VVDRKNGNPV
+788 
-798 TMNTE
+798 
-803 PLTHKEAVAMLDK
+803 
-816 QSDATR
+816 
-822 PHAKMVSRGFDGEP
+822 VS
-836 APKKTEAVVPE
+836 VVPE
-847 GMKRVSKKTKDARER
+847 GMKRVSKKTKEARER
-862 YNLDPVEFE
+862 YDLDPVEFE

-891 AQSAKVQRDLGE
+891 AQSAEVQRDLGE

-919 TRINENA
+919 KRVNENA

-975 NGDVMIRRGGDS
+975 NGDIMIRRGGDS

-1003 ENRINANTLQS
+1003 ENRVNANTLQG

-1064 DRMSSIAEQSPKGL
+1064 DRMSSIAEQKESYDMSEDRGQLPKGNL
-1078 SKESQATADR
+1078 IVDKR
-1088 LREKSAAR
+1088 YEK
-1096 AESFEKSLE
+1096 
-1105 DFTRGMKPLVRRNH
+1105 DG
-1119 IRALEKMQPDGITL
+1119 EKMVSIIPPNRKVRIEIPESRLQSY
-1133 KETIDRAYARGD
+1133 IDKG
-1145 KVDSRD
+1145 
-1151 MSAPARH
+1151 
-1158 YVAYKEARVPKK
+1158 
-1170 TDKPDVT
+1170 
-1177 PGVDY
+1177 
-1182 HALVGKTFEEDGET
+1182 
-1196 FTVKSIHDTYLATE
+1196 
-1210 DSQGRREIFGK
+1210 
-1221 DYAKRK
+1221 YAKK
-1227 IDKQSG
+1227 SG
-1233 GAASVKPASDKQGMS
+1233 GAASVKAEKPSVKPASDKQGMS

-1433 AEYLRNNTVNRDD
+1433 AEYLSNNTVNRDD

-1452 PMQYSAQRDFAAS
+1452 PMQYSAPRDFAAS

-1500 KDMMADNGLTMEGL
+1500 KDIMKDNGLTMEGL

-1569 KDGGISLNKNTKGF
+1569 KNGGISLNKNTKGF

-1619 NLYTEKQI
+1619 NLYTEQQI

-1699 KRGLANQSS
+1699 KRGLADQSS

-1802 PQGANIISVREGGKA
+1802 PHGANIISVREGGKA
-1817 KYYEVTDT
+1817 KYYEVTDP

-2113 DRMFGAR
+2113 DRMFGSR
-2120 VGFML
+2120 MGFML

-2258 LYQMSEKAGQTYGT
+2258 LYQMSEKAGQMYGT

>member
-13 SQSNQQPAQKSKPA
+13 SQSNQQPAQKSKPT

-47 ATTVTE
+47 VTTVTE

-126 YATKLQK
+126 FATKLQK

-265 HSLTDLGKSALAEGI
+265 SSLTDLGKSALAEGI

-404 LSPAD
+404 MSPAD
-409 AMTASRDVGEVDAM
+409 AMAASRDVGEVDAM

-443 SATNAPPSVTDMVQQ
+443 SATNGPTSVADMVQQ

-496 TRYNPRGAVEESPV
+496 TRYNPRGALEESPV

-534 EPAAA
+534 EPTAA

-544 STLFTRTKKKAVPEV
+544 SKLFTRTKKKAAPEV

-581 VARYIARESV
+581 IAKYIARESV

-645 EKGNGHIVDAREINV
+645 KKGNGHIVDAREINV

-670 AVDGV
+670 AVDGNV
-675 QDGTTSTVDTV
+675 E
-686 DTNGVDDGAVGTPGY
+686 GTPGY

-734 SARDVGPQEM
+734 SARDVGAQEM

-759 RAELAARQAPAKTKA
+759 RAELAAR
-774 VDRSERLD
+774 
-782 KERFDI
+782 
-788 VVDRKNGNPV
+788 
-798 TMNTE
+798 NT
-803 PLTHKEAVAMLDK
+803 TD
-816 QSDATR
+816 
-822 PHAKMVSRGFDGEP
+822 VS
-836 APKKTEAVVPE
+836 VVPE

-862 YNLDPVEFE
+862 YDLDPVEFE

-891 AQSAKVQRDLGE
+891 AQSAEVQRDLGE

-919 TRINENA
+919 KRV
-926 LPAPKKTDVE
+926 TDVE

-975 NGDVMIRRGGDS
+975 NGDIMIRRGGDS

-1003 ENRINANTLQS
+1003 ESRVNANTLQG
-1014 LLHELN
+1014 LLHEVN
-1020 DTKRPLNKLRENL
+1020 DTKRPLNKVRENL

-1064 DRMSSIAEQSPKGL
+1064 DRMSSIAEQSPEGL

-1233 GAASVKPASDKQGMS
+1233 GAASVKEEKPSVKPASDKQGMS

-1277 EDMGIELPEGSVLL
+1277 ADMGIELPEGSVLL

-1385 LAAENPAILEK
+1385 LAAENPTVLEK

-1446 VRKSLP
+1446 VRTSLP
-1452 PMQYSAQRDFAAS
+1452 PMQYSAPRDFAAS

-1569 KDGGISLNKNTKGF
+1569 KNGGISLNKNTKGF

-1817 KYYEVTDT
+1817 KYYEVTDP

-1862 FVMTNFIRDV
+1862 FVMTNFVRDV

-2113 DRMFGAR
+2113 DRMFGSR
-2120 VGFML
+2120 MGFML

-2179 ASKALPEA
+2179 VSKALSEA

-2312 NRQTKAIYANDG
+2312 NRQTKAIYANDS

>member
-13 SQSNQQPAQKSKPA
+13 SQSNQQPAPKKSEKTAPT
-27 IDLSTVNFDLSDVDF
+27 IDLSTVNFDLGDVDF

-233 SPAEADNRATV
+233 SPAEADNRATI

-265 HSLTDLGKSALAEGI
+265 RSLTDLGKSALAQGI
-280 QESATQAIQNAYDI
+280 QESATQAIQDAYDI
-294 GVLDED
+294 GILDED
-300 MTVGQFLNDMA
+300 MTVGQFLNNMA

-337 KDNRSVNNAIGD
+337 KDNRSVNNAIGN

-382 EQVAPTISEA
+382 EQVAPAISEA

-404 LSPAD
+404 MSPAD
-409 AMTASRDVGEVDAM
+409 AMAASRDVGEVDAM
-423 DQMISELFD
+423 DQMVSELFD
-432 SPDSIYYANKA
+432 SPDSVYYANKA
-443 SATNAPPSVTDMVQQ
+443 SATNGPTSVADMVHQ

-464 MGPLP
+464 VGPLP

-489 VGQVNAA
+489 VAQVQEA
-496 TRYNPRGAVEESPV
+496 TGYNPRGNVDQIIQGKLGNTPAIDLDVAFKDSPV
-510 LPPQVTKAVVPPPLP
+510 AASKEAIVPPALPKQEAPALPPKAEVTPPPL

-534 EPAAA
+534 EPAAV

-544 STLFTRTKKKAVPEV
+544 PALFARTKKKAAPEV

-581 VARYIARESV
+581 VAKYVERESV
-591 RPPLPGK
+591 RPALPGK

-619 IGNKV
+619 VGNKV

-645 EKGNGHIVDAREINV
+645 EKGNGNIVDAREINV
-660 DVTKQNEGDK
+660 DVTK
-670 AVDGV
+670 
-675 QDGTTSTVDTV
+675 
-686 DTNGVDDGAVGTPGY
+686 
-701 NPAITAESAIQQ
+701 
-713 GGKIARKKGKRG
+713 
-725 ILMPDGTFH
+725 
-734 SARDVGPQEM
+734 
-744 TRVLQHEAEQ
+744 
-754 EAQAG
+754 
-759 RAELAARQAPAKTKA
+759 AA
-774 VDRSERLD
+774 
-782 KERFDI
+782 
-788 VVDRKNGNPV
+788 PV
-798 TMNTE
+798 
-803 PLTHKEAVAMLDK
+803 
-816 QSDATR
+816 
-822 PHAKMVSRGFDGEP
+822 
-836 APKKTEAVVPE
+836 KTEASP
-847 GMKRVSKKTKDARER
+847 A
-862 YNLDPVEFE
+862 
-871 DERNLGEMVTDA
+871 
-883 QQATDDVL
+883 
-891 AQSAKVQRDLGE
+891 
-903 MIAEKEKDNA
+903 
-913 AIEGES
+913 S
-919 TRINENA
+919 TVNKN
-926 LPAPKKTDVE
+926 T
-936 GRVGFEPVE
+936 
-945 GTDLDGKYAKD
+945 LDGLMK
-956 SHGEV
+956 
-961 RKITGVQGRRFVLD
+961 
-975 NGDVMIRRGGDS
+975 
-987 NVMDAPG
+987 
-994 KGDRVGMSA
+994 
-1003 ENRINANTLQS
+1003 
-1014 LLHELN
+1014 ELN

-1064 DRMSSIAEQSPKGL
+1064 DRMSSIAEQKESYDMIEDRGQLPKGNL
-1078 SKESQATADR
+1078 IVDKRYEKDGEKMVSIIPPNRKVRIEIPESSLQRYIDKGYAKKSNGAASVKEEKASVKPASDKQGVIGKTWTDEKGTHTVVSESERVPGIYRTDTGITVTEAGVKESVRGSEERAATAKN
-1088 LREKSAAR
+1088 EASIN
-1096 AESFEKSLE
+1096 EY
-1105 DFTRGMKPLVRRNH
+1105 MK
-1119 IRALEKMQPDGITL
+1119 
-1133 KETIDRAYARGD
+1133 
-1145 KVDSRD
+1145 D
-1151 MSAPARH
+1151 MSPMKRGA
-1158 YVAYKEARVPKK
+1158 
-1170 TDKPDVT
+1170 
-1177 PGVDY
+1177 
-1182 HALVGKTFEEDGET
+1182 VGKALRVRMSFNGKMMSRYAKMEELSGKGATPSVINGKPVALYADGET
-1196 FTVKSIHDTYLATE
+1196 YIDITKAESDYLNYLNDNKKSN
-1210 DSQGRREIFGK
+1210 
-1221 DYAKRK
+1221 
-1227 IDKQSG
+1227 
-1233 GAASVKPASDKQGMS
+1233 GAASVKEEKPSVKPASDKQGMS

-1277 EDMGIELPEGSVLL
+1277 EDMGIDLPEGSVLL

-1346 ADKSPALAKYFREVR
+1346 ADKSPTLAKYFREVR
-1361 AQYSELYDMSSPDA
+1361 SQYSELYDMSSPDA
-1375 QRMIAEEVLA
+1375 QRMMAEEVLA

-1452 PMQYSAQRDFAAS
+1452 PMQYSAPRDFAAS

-1569 KDGGISLNKNTKGF
+1569 KNGGISLNKNTKGF

-1619 NLYTEKQI
+1619 NLYTEQQI

-1699 KRGLANQSS
+1699 KRGLADQSS

-1817 KYYEVTDT
+1817 KYYEVTDP

-1851 MFTAAVTSTPN
+1851 VFTAAVTSTPN
-1862 FVMTNFIRDV
+1862 FVMTNFVRDV

-1903 AFQGAMRSIRNDN
+1903 AFQGAMRSVRNDN

-2113 DRMFGAR
+2113 DRMFGSR
-2120 VGFML
+2120 MGFML

-2233 KKDFDYPVVKTFVRG
+2233 KKDFDYPVVKTFVRD

-2272 LKAYKDQKNLQAY
+2272 LKAYKDQKNMQAY

>member
-13 SQSNQQPAQKSKPA
+13 SQSNQQPAPKKSEKTAPA
-27 IDLSTVNFDLSDVDF
+27 IDLSTVNFDLGDVDF

-110 ELGIDPATFTA
+110 ELGVDPATFTA

-155 VAARNEGLRLS
+155 VAARDEGLRLS

-206 KRPVAGLAEMTGQA
+206 KRPAAGLAEMTGQA

-337 KDNRSVNNAIGD
+337 KDNRSVNNAIGN

-382 EQVAPTISEA
+382 EQVAPVISEA

-404 LSPAD
+404 MSPAD
-409 AMTASRDVGEVDAM
+409 AMAASRDVGEVDAM
-423 DQMISELFD
+423 DQMVSELFD

-443 SATNAPPSVTDMVQQ
+443 SATNGPTSVADMVQQ

-489 VGQVNAA
+489 IAQVQEA
-496 TRYNPRGAVEESPV
+496 TGYNPRGNVDQIIQGKLGNTPTIDLDVAFKDSPV
-510 LPPQVTKAVVPPPLP
+510 AASQEAIVPPALPKQETVVAPVQEAPALPKQEAPALPPKAEVTPPAL

-539 EVKPK
+539 EVKPEAPELPETVVAEAPVTADAK
-544 STLFTRTKKKAVPEV
+544 PEAPELPQTTAADVKPKPALFGRSKKKAAPEV

-581 VARYIARESV
+581 VAKYVERESV
-591 RPPLPGK
+591 RPALPGK
-598 KPPALQVTNKI
+598 KPPAIQVTNKI

-619 IGNKV
+619 VGNKV
-624 NWNGKEYTVDKFQ
+624 NWNGKEYSVDKFQ

-645 EKGNGHIVDAREINV
+645 ENGNGHIVDAREVNV
-660 DVTKQNEGDK
+660 
-670 AVDGV
+670 
-675 QDGTTSTVDTV
+675 
-686 DTNGVDDGAVGTPGY
+686 
-701 NPAITAESAIQQ
+701 
-713 GGKIARKKGKRG
+713 
-725 ILMPDGTFH
+725 
-734 SARDVGPQEM
+734 PQ
-744 TRVLQHEAEQ
+744 TEA
-754 EAQAG
+754 
-759 RAELAARQAPAKTKA
+759 AP
-774 VDRSERLD
+774 V
-782 KERFDI
+782 
-788 VVDRKNGNPV
+788 
-798 TMNTE
+798 
-803 PLTHKEAVAMLDK
+803 
-816 QSDATR
+816 
-822 PHAKMVSRGFDGEP
+822 
-836 APKKTEAVVPE
+836 KTEA
-847 GMKRVSKKTKDARER
+847 A
-862 YNLDPVEFE
+862 PVQTV
-871 DERNLGEMVTDA
+871 NKNT
-883 QQATDDVL
+883 
-891 AQSAKVQRDLGE
+891 
-903 MIAEKEKDNA
+903 
-913 AIEGES
+913 
-919 TRINENA
+919 
-926 LPAPKKTDVE
+926 
-936 GRVGFEPVE
+936 
-945 GTDLDGKYAKD
+945 LDGLMKD
-956 SHGEV
+956 
-961 RKITGVQGRRFVLD
+961 
-975 NGDVMIRRGGDS
+975 
-987 NVMDAPG
+987 
-994 KGDRVGMSA
+994 
-1003 ENRINANTLQS
+1003 
-1014 LLHELN
+1014 LN
-1020 DTKRPLNKLRENL
+1020 DTTRPLNKLRENMT
-1033 AAMETQVPESD
+1033 AMETQVPESD

-1051 KGRTRAAMRKELE
+1051 KGKTRAAMRKELE
-1064 DRMSSIAEQSPKGL
+1064 DRMSSIAEQKESYDMSEDRGQLPKGNL
-1078 SKESQATADR
+1078 IVDKR
-1088 LREKSAAR
+1088 YEK
-1096 AESFEKSLE
+1096 
-1105 DFTRGMKPLVRRNH
+1105 DG
-1119 IRALEKMQPDGITL
+1119 EKMVSIIPPNRKVRIEIPESSLQRY
-1133 KETIDRAYARGD
+1133 IDKG
-1145 KVDSRD
+1145 
-1151 MSAPARH
+1151 
-1158 YVAYKEARVPKK
+1158 
-1170 TDKPDVT
+1170 
-1177 PGVDY
+1177 
-1182 HALVGKTFEEDGET
+1182 
-1196 FTVKSIHDTYLATE
+1196 
-1210 DSQGRREIFGK
+1210 
-1221 DYAKRK
+1221 YAKK
-1227 IDKQSG
+1227 SN
-1233 GAASVKPASDKQGMS
+1233 GAASVKEEKASVKPASDKQGMS

-1277 EDMGIELPEGSVLL
+1277 ADMGIELPEGSVLL

-1312 EVEALLRHEIIVH
+1312 EVEALLRHEIVVH

-1346 ADKSPALAKYFREVR
+1346 ADKSPALAKYFKTVRE
-1361 AQYSELYDMSSPDA
+1361 QYSELYDMSSPDA
-1375 QRMIAEEVLA
+1375 QRMMAEEVLA

-1446 VRKSLP
+1446 VRTSLP
-1452 PMQYSAQRDFAAS
+1452 PMQYSAPRDFAAS

-1540 KESAYKMAMLAKN
+1540 KESAYKMAMLSKN

-1569 KDGGISLNKNTKGF
+1569 KEGGISLNKNTKGF

-1687 DEEVDRVTSPSG
+1687 DEEVDRVTAPSG
-1699 KRGLANQSS
+1699 KRGLADQSS

-1817 KYYEVTDT
+1817 KYYEVTDP

-1851 MFTAAVTSTPN
+1851 VFTAAVTSTPN
-1862 FVMTNFIRDV
+1862 FVMTNFVRDV

-1877 QMAKATGRNDTPTIV
+1877 QMAKATGRNETSTIV

-1903 AFQGAMRSIRNDN
+1903 AFQGAMRSIRNDS
-1916 MAVDYHVAG
+1916 MTVDYHVAG

-2113 DRMFGAR
+2113 DRMFGSR
-2120 VGFML
+2120 MGFML

>member
-13 SQSNQQPAQKSKPA
+13 SQPNQQPAPNKSEKTAPA
-27 IDLSTVNFDLSDVDF
+27 IDLSTVNFDLGDVDF

-47 ATTVTE
+47 ETAVTE

-110 ELGIDPATFTA
+110 ELGIDPATFAA

-126 YATKLQK
+126 FATKLQK

-155 VAARNEGLRLS
+155 VAARDEGLRLS

-206 KRPVAGLAEMTGQA
+206 KRPAAGLAEMTGQA

-233 SPAEADNRATV
+233 SPGEADNRATM
-244 FAALEPVT
+244 FAALEPIT

-265 HSLTDLGKSALAEGI
+265 TSLTDLGKSAMAEGI
-280 QESATQAIQNAYDI
+280 QESATQAIQNGYDI

-300 MTVGQFLNDMA
+300 MTVGQFLNDVA
-311 FSGVTGAGVGGVL
+311 FAGVTGAGVGGVL

-357 VEGIDPNEYDAV
+357 VEGVDPNEYDAV
-369 RAEMGADPLDTMV
+369 RAEMGTDPLDTMV
-382 EQVAPTISEA
+382 EQVAPVISEA

-404 LSPAD
+404 MSPAD
-409 AMTASRDVGEVDAM
+409 AMAASRDVGEVDAM
-423 DQMISELFD
+423 DQMVSELFD

-443 SATNAPPSVTDMVQQ
+443 SATNGPTSVADMVQQ

-464 MGPLP
+464 VGPLP

-477 PGQTSTIAMPGP
+477 PGQTSTIAIPGP
-489 VGQVNAA
+489 VAQVQEA
-496 TRYNPRGAVEESPV
+496 TGYNPRGNVDQIVQGKLGNTPTIDLDVAFKDSPV
-510 LPPQVTKAVVPPPLP
+510 AASKEAIVPPALPKQETVVAPVQEAPALPKQEAPALPPKAEVTPPAL

-534 EPAAA
+534 EPAATEVKPEAPVLPQTSVAEPAAA

-544 STLFTRTKKKAVPEV
+544 PALFGRAKKKAAPEV

-574 KAKGDEA
+574 KAKGEEA
-581 VARYIARESV
+581 VAKYIERESV
-591 RPPLPGK
+591 RPALPGK
-598 KPPALQVTNKI
+598 KPPAIQVTNKI

-619 IGNKV
+619 VGNKV
-624 NWNGKEYTVDKFQ
+624 NWNGKEYSVDKFQ

-645 EKGNGHIVDAREINV
+645 ENGNGHIVDAREVNV
-660 DVTKQNEGDK
+660 PQTKQNEGDK
-670 AVDGV
+670 AVDGA
-675 QDGTTSTVDTV
+675 TATVDTA
-686 DTNGVDDGAVGTPGY
+686 DTNGVDDDGAVGTPGY
-701 NPAITAESAIQQ
+701 NPAITADAAIQK
-713 GGKIARKKGKRG
+713 GGKIARQNGKRG

-734 SARDVGPQEM
+734 SARDVGAQEM
-744 TRVLQHEAEQ
+744 TRVLLHEAEQ
-754 EAQAG
+754 EAQSG
-759 RAELAARQAPAKTKA
+759 RDELAARHTPVSTVNKNT
-774 VDRSERLD
+774 VDGL
-782 KERFDI
+782 
-788 VVDRKNGNPV
+788 
-798 TMNTE
+798 
-803 PLTHKEAVAMLDK
+803 
-816 QSDATR
+816 
-822 PHAKMVSRGFDGEP
+822 
-836 APKKTEAVVPE
+836 
-847 GMKRVSKKTKDARER
+847 MKD
-862 YNLDPVEFE
+862 
-871 DERNLGEMVTDA
+871 
-883 QQATDDVL
+883 
-891 AQSAKVQRDLGE
+891 
-903 MIAEKEKDNA
+903 
-913 AIEGES
+913 
-919 TRINENA
+919 
-926 LPAPKKTDVE
+926 
-936 GRVGFEPVE
+936 
-945 GTDLDGKYAKD
+945 
-956 SHGEV
+956 
-961 RKITGVQGRRFVLD
+961 
-975 NGDVMIRRGGDS
+975 
-987 NVMDAPG
+987 
-994 KGDRVGMSA
+994 
-1003 ENRINANTLQS
+1003 
-1014 LLHELN
+1014 LN
-1020 DTKRPLNKLRENL
+1020 DTKRPLNKLRENM
-1033 AAMETQVPESD
+1033 AAMEKQVPESD

-1051 KGRTRAAMRKELE
+1051 KGKTRAAMRKELE
-1064 DRMSSIAEQSPKGL
+1064 DRMSRITKKSNGAASV
-1078 SKESQATADR
+1078 KE
-1088 LREKSAAR
+1088 EK
-1096 AESFEKSLE
+1096 
-1105 DFTRGMKPLVRRNH
+1105 
-1119 IRALEKMQPDGITL
+1119 
-1133 KETIDRAYARGD
+1133 
-1145 KVDSRD
+1145 
-1151 MSAPARH
+1151 
-1158 YVAYKEARVPKK
+1158 
-1170 TDKPDVT
+1170 
-1177 PGVDY
+1177 
-1182 HALVGKTFEEDGET
+1182 
-1196 FTVKSIHDTYLATE
+1196 
-1210 DSQGRREIFGK
+1210 
-1221 DYAKRK
+1221 
-1227 IDKQSG
+1227 
-1233 GAASVKPASDKQGMS
+1233 ASVKPASDKQGMS

-1262 FKGAQAVNM
+1262 FKGAQAVDM
-1271 SVMQRQ
+1271 TVMQRQ
-1277 EDMGIELPEGSVLL
+1277 EDMGIDLPEGSVLL
-1291 GFYDAGNISAKL
+1291 GFYDAGNVSAKL
-1303 ISENLTSKA
+1303 ISENLTSKE
-1312 EVEALLRHEIIVH
+1312 EVEALLRHEIVVH

-1346 ADKSPALAKYFREVR
+1346 ADKSPALAKYFKEVR
-1361 AQYSELYDMSSPDA
+1361 ESYNELYDMSSPDA
-1375 QRMIAEEVLA
+1375 QRMMAEEVLA

-1403 LEAIRQMLVKAG
+1403 IEALRQLMIKAK
-1415 LLDGRASM
+1415 LIDGRASM

-1433 AEYLRNNTVNRDD
+1433 AQYLRDNTVNRDD

-1452 PMQYSAQRDFAAS
+1452 PMQYSAPRGFAAS

-1514 YQKGVDDLYTIAKYE
+1514 YQKSVDDLYTIAKYE

-1607 VRAQRLMKEGRE
+1607 VRAKRLMAEGRE

-1638 EMRKVFNQAHKDWRE
+1638 EMRKVFNQAHKDWRD

-1687 DEEVDRVTSPSG
+1687 DEEVDRVTAPSG
-1699 KRGLANQSS
+1699 KRGLSDQSS
-1708 GIRRLKGGAGKM
+1708 GIRRLRGGAGKM

-1726 ARNVNHMIT
+1726 ARNVNHMIS

-1817 KYYEVTDT
+1817 KYYEVTDP

-1851 MFTAAVTSTPN
+1851 VFTAAVTSTPN
-1862 FVMTNFIRDV
+1862 FVMTNFVRDV

-1877 QMAKATGRNDTPTIV
+1877 QMTKVAGRNGMSAIT

-1903 AFQGAMRSIRNDN
+1903 AFQGAMRSIRNDS
-1916 MAVDYHVAG
+1916 MTVDYHVAG

-1958 LWEVYSKLLTAS
+1958 LWEMYSKLLTAS

-2009 VTKAFMAI
+2009 LTKAVMAI

-2051 ATMAIMAM
+2051 ATMALMAM

-2120 VGFML
+2120 MGFML
-2125 SNTFAAD
+2125 GNTFAMD
-2132 VPQFLKPVWEDQT
+2132 WPQFFKPIYEDQT

-2168 YSTTTPEWIKD
+2168 HSTTTPEWIKD
-2179 ASKALPEA
+2179 MSKALPEA
-2187 APEWMRSPVRLQH
+2187 APEWMRSPLRLQH
-2200 MIEAYTGTVGQYIV
+2200 MIEGYTGTVGQYIV

-2233 KKDFDYPVVKTFVRG
+2233 KKDFDYPVVKTFVRD

-2272 LKAYKDQKNLQAY
+2272 LKAYKDQKNMQAY

-2296 AARKSIEKGV
+2296 SARKSIEKGV

-2312 NRQTKAIYANDG
+2312 NRQTKEIYANDG

>member
-13 SQSNQQPAQKSKPA
+13 SQPNQQPASKPA
-27 IDLSTVNFDLSDVDF
+27 SNIDLSTVNFNLDDVDF

-47 ATTVTE
+47 ETAVTE

-121 AEGDS
+121 AEGDT

-173 PKTGEEWSAKNL
+173 PKTGDEWSAKNL

-265 HSLTDLGKSALAEGI
+265 SSLTDLGKSALAEGI

-337 KDNRSVNNAIGD
+337 KDNRSVNNAIGN
-349 AAAESGQA
+349 AEAESGQA

-382 EQVAPTISEA
+382 EQVAPVISEA
-392 RRSAYMEARAQG
+392 RRSAYMEARARG
-404 LSPAD
+404 MSPSD
-409 AMTASRDVGEVDAM
+409 AMAASRDVGEVDAM
-423 DQMISELFD
+423 DQMVSELFD
-432 SPDSIYYANKA
+432 SPDSVYYANKA
-443 SATNAPPSVTDMVQQ
+443 SATNAPPSVADMVQQ

-489 VGQVNAA
+489 VGQLNAA

-534 EPAAA
+534 EPTAA

-544 STLFTRTKKKAVPEV
+544 STLFTRTKKKAAPEV

-581 VARYIARESV
+581 VAKYIARESV

-645 EKGNGHIVDAREINV
+645 EKGNGNIVDAREINV
-660 DVTKQNEGDK
+660 DVTKQNEGNK
-670 AVDGV
+670 AVDGNV
-675 QDGTTSTVDTV
+675 E
-686 DTNGVDDGAVGTPGY
+686 GTPGY

-734 SARDVGPQEM
+734 SARDVGAQEM
-744 TRVLQHEAEQ
+744 ARVLQHEAEQ

-759 RAELAARQAPAKTKA
+759 RAELAARNAT
-774 VDRSERLD
+774 
-782 KERFDI
+782 
-788 VVDRKNGNPV
+788 
-798 TMNTE
+798 
-803 PLTHKEAVAMLDK
+803 
-816 QSDATR
+816 DA
-822 PHAKMVSRGFDGEP
+822 S
-836 APKKTEAVVPE
+836 VVPE
-847 GMKRVSKKTKDARER
+847 GKKRVSKKTKEARER
-862 YNLDPVEFE
+862 YGLDPVEFE

-891 AQSAKVQRDLGE
+891 AQSAEVQRGLSE

-919 TRINENA
+919 TRV
-926 LPAPKKTDVE
+926 TDVE

-975 NGDVMIRRGGDS
+975 NGDIMIRRGGDS

-1003 ENRINANTLQS
+1003 ESRVNANALQS
-1014 LLHELN
+1014 LLHDLN
-1020 DTKRPLNKLRENL
+1020 DTKRPLNKLREDM

-1051 KGRTRAAMRKELE
+1051 KGRTRATMRKELE
-1064 DRMSSIAEQSPKGL
+1064 DRMSSIAEQKESYDMSEDRGQLPKGNL
-1078 SKESQATADR
+1078 IVDKR
-1088 LREKSAAR
+1088 YEK
-1096 AESFEKSLE
+1096 
-1105 DFTRGMKPLVRRNH
+1105 DG
-1119 IRALEKMQPDGITL
+1119 EKMVSIIPPNRAMRIEIPESRLQSYIDKGYAKKSGGEAKRSIKDIRSDKTLDTAIDVNGKVTTRRQRIDDKLIAGFRVKTVDGKRQFTDGKSWFDESDLTKTEMDYAEKRTLENDIPDVDPMIGKKYEAFGTTF
-1133 KETIDRAYARGD
+1133 TIVGKNKNGYDAKGEDGTTDEIGPAYAD
-1145 KVDSRD
+1145 K
-1151 MSAPARH
+1151 H
-1158 YVAYKEARVPKK
+1158 VAE
-1170 TDKPDVT
+1170 
-1177 PGVDY
+1177 
-1182 HALVGKTFEEDGET
+1182 
-1196 FTVKSIHDTYLATE
+1196 
-1210 DSQGRREIFGK
+1210 
-1221 DYAKRK
+1221 YAKK
-1227 IDKQSG
+1227 SG
-1233 GAASVKPASDKQGMS
+1233 GAASVKAEKPSVKPASDKQGMS

-1277 EDMGIELPEGSVLL
+1277 ADMGIELPEGSVLL

-1375 QRMIAEEVLA
+1375 QRMMAEEVLA
-1385 LAAENPAILEK
+1385 LAAENPTILEK

-1452 PMQYSAQRDFAAS
+1452 PMQYSAPRDFAAS

-1569 KDGGISLNKNTKGF
+1569 KNGGISLNKNTKGF

-1619 NLYTEKQI
+1619 NLYTEQQI

-1699 KRGLANQSS
+1699 KRGLADQSS

-1817 KYYEVTDT
+1817 KYYEVTDP

-1862 FVMTNFIRDV
+1862 FVMTNFVRDV

-1903 AFQGAMRSIRNDN
+1903 AFQGAMRSVRNDN

-2113 DRMFGAR
+2113 DRMFGSR
-2120 VGFML
+2120 MGFML

-2233 KKDFDYPVVKTFVRG
+2233 KKDFDYPVVKTFVRD

>member
-7 LSGLDL
+7 LSGLSL
-13 SQSNQQPAQKSKPA
+13 PQSNQEPAEQQPKKAAPS
-27 IDLSTVNFDLSDVDF
+27 IDLSTVNFDLDGIDF
-42 SGIGN
+42 SDIKN
-47 ATTVTE
+47 EKSVTE
-53 PEKEDSWGDVI
+53 PETEDSWGDVL
-64 YKSLSAMPERMQRS
+64 YKSLASMPERMQRS

-100 RLRNDPSYAA
+100 RLRNDPTYAA

-121 AEGDS
+121 TEGDS
-126 YATKLQK
+126 YATKLEK

-155 VAARNEGLRLS
+155 VAARDEGLRLS
-166 NEIAKTA
+166 NEIAKAA

-220 YGSYYQDSIDKGL
+220 YGSYYQDSVDKGL
-233 SPAEADNRATV
+233 SPAEADNRATI

-265 HSLTDLGKSALAEGI
+265 HGLTDLGKSALAEGI
-280 QESATQAIQNAYDI
+280 QESATQAIQDAYDI
-294 GVLDED
+294 GALDED
-300 MTVGQFLNDMA
+300 MTVGQFLNNMA

-332 MVKDW
+332 MIKEF
-337 KDNRSVNNAIGD
+337 KDNRSVNNAIGE
-349 AAAESGQA
+349 ATAESGQA

-369 RAEMGADPLDTMV
+369 RAEMGSDPLDTMV

-392 RRSAYMEARAQG
+392 RRSAYMDARAQG
-404 LSPAD
+404 MSPAD
-409 AMTASRDVGEVDAM
+409 AMAASRDVGEVDAM
-423 DQMISELFD
+423 DQMVSELFD

-443 SATNAPPSVTDMVQQ
+443 SATNAPQSVAQMVQQ
-458 QIAQGD
+458 QVAQGD
-464 MGPLP
+464 IGPLP

-489 VGQVNAA
+489 VAQVQEA
-496 TRYNPRGAVEESPV
+496 TGYNPRGAVDQISNAPTIDLDVAFKDSPV
-510 LPPQVTKAVVPPPLP
+510 AASQEAIVPPALPSKEAPALPKQEAPALPPKAEVTPPALP
-525 PQIDVAAAL
+525 KIDVAAAL

-544 STLFTRTKKKAVPEV
+544 PALFARTKKKAAPEV

-581 VARYIARESV
+581 VAKYVERESV
-591 RPPLPGK
+591 RPALPGK
-598 KPPALQVTNKI
+598 KPPAIQVTNKI

-619 IGNKV
+619 VGNKV
-624 NWNGKEYTVDKFQ
+624 NWNGKEYSVDKFQ

-645 EKGNGHIVDAREINV
+645 ENGNGHIVDAREIN
-660 DVTKQNEGDK
+660 
-670 AVDGV
+670 A
-675 QDGTTSTVDTV
+675 
-686 DTNGVDDGAVGTPGY
+686 
-701 NPAITAESAIQQ
+701 
-713 GGKIARKKGKRG
+713 
-725 ILMPDGTFH
+725 
-734 SARDVGPQEM
+734 PQ
-744 TRVLQHEAEQ
+744 TEA
-754 EAQAG
+754 
-759 RAELAARQAPAKTKA
+759 APAKTEA

-788 VVDRKNGNPV
+788 VVDRNNGNPV

-836 APKKTEAVVPE
+836 APKNTI
-847 GMKRVSKKTKDARER
+847 DAREI
-862 YNLDPVEFE
+862 NVP
-871 DERNLGEMVTDA
+871 A
-883 QQATDDVL
+883 QQQTEAPAQRERGILEDPKITPDTLTDGFQPIPVGDKYHGSTARRGFGYQV
-891 AQSAKVQRDLGE
+891 KIIGRKGGVEDGVY
-903 MIAEKEKDNA
+903 IAEDGTKYGATKLTTSDGKPG
-913 AIEGES
+913 I
-919 TRINENA
+919 
-926 LPAPKKTDVE
+926 DVE
-936 GRVGFEPVE
+936 SI
-945 GTDLDGKYAKD
+945 AKPT
-956 SHGEV
+956 STKAV
-961 RKITGVQGRRFVLD
+961 
-975 NGDVMIRRGGDS
+975 
-987 NVMDAPG
+987 
-994 KGDRVGMSA
+994 DRV
-1003 ENRINANTLQS
+1003 NNNTLNG
-1014 LLHELN
+1014 LLTQLN
-1020 DTKRPLNKLRENL
+1020 DTKRPLNKVRENM

-1051 KGRTRAAMRKELE
+1051 KGKTRAAMRKELE
-1064 DRMSSIAEQSPKGL
+1064 DRMSSIAEQKGL
-1078 SKESQATADR
+1078 SEES
-1088 LREKSAAR
+1088 
-1096 AESFEKSLE
+1096 
-1105 DFTRGMKPLVRRNH
+1105 
-1119 IRALEKMQPDGITL
+1119 
-1133 KETIDRAYARGD
+1133 
-1145 KVDSRD
+1145 
-1151 MSAPARH
+1151 
-1158 YVAYKEARVPKK
+1158 RV
-1170 TDKPDVT
+1170 KPDVT
-1177 PGVDY
+1177 PALNKTVK
-1182 HALVGKTFEEDGET
+1182 HAGKTRTRKEAIERAVAEGYTIRDYEGKRLLAKT
-1196 FTVKSIHDTYLATE
+1196 DSIYMNEMQLT
-1210 DSQGRREIFGK
+1210 REGM
-1221 DYAKRK
+1221 DYAERL
-1227 IDKQSG
+1227 IAERDSDKPN
-1233 GAASVKPASDKQGMS
+1233 GAASIKDDKASVKPASEKKGMA
-1248 PEDVAVVATDFLKK
+1248 PEDVATVAVDFLKK
-1262 FKGAQAVNM
+1262 FKGAQAVDM

-1277 EDMGIELPEGSVLL
+1277 EDMGINLPEGSVLL

-1303 ISENLTSKA
+1303 FSENLKDKA
-1312 EVEALLRHEIIVH
+1312 EVEALLRHEIVVH

-1346 ADKSPALAKYFREVR
+1346 ADKSPALAKYFKEVR
-1361 AQYSELYDMSSPDA
+1361 EQYSELYDMNSPDA
-1375 QRMIAEEVLA
+1375 QRMMAEEVLA

-1396 SNVITRA
+1396 SNVITRV
-1403 LEAIRQMLVKAG
+1403 LEAIRQLMIKAK

-1433 AEYLRNNTVNRDD
+1433 AQYLKDNNVNRDD
-1446 VRKSLP
+1446 VRTSLP
-1452 PMQYSAQRDFAAS
+1452 PMQYSAPRNFAAS

-1500 KDMMADNGLTMEGL
+1500 KDMMDDNGINIQGL
-1514 YQKGVDDLYTIAKYE
+1514 YQGAVDDLYSIAKYE
-1529 KAGNNGELRQG
+1529 KAGNKGELRMG
-1540 KESAYKMAMLAKN
+1540 KDSAYKMSMLAKN

-1569 KDGGISLNKNTKGF
+1569 KDGAVSLNKKTKGF

-1607 VRAQRLMKEGRE
+1607 VRAKRLMAEGRE

-1627 KDIIDYVNRRP
+1627 NDIIDYVNRRP
-1638 EMRKVFNQAHKDWRE
+1638 EMRKVFNEAHKDWRD

-1687 DEEVDRVTSPSG
+1687 DEEVDRVTAPSG
-1699 KRGLANQSS
+1699 KRGLSDQSS

-1774 ALTNLGL
+1774 ALTNLGV
-1781 KVEGMTAEQMAQY
+1781 KVEGMSADQMAQY
-1794 SNLFTAVA
+1794 SDMFTAVA
-1802 PQGANIISVREGGKA
+1802 PQGENIISVREGGKA
-1817 KYYEVTDT
+1817 KYYEVTDP
-1825 QLLEA
+1825 QLLKA
-1830 IAGVGP
+1830 ISGIGP
-1836 EAVDTLINILGWPKR
+1836 ESVDALINILGWPKR
-1851 MFTAAVTSTPN
+1851 MFTATVTSTPN
-1862 FVMTNFIRDV
+1862 FVMTNFVRDV
-1872 MGNYV
+1872 MGNFV
-1877 QMAKATGRNDTPTIV
+1877 QMTKATGRTDAPTIL
-1892 KDVLTFRPFFK
+1892 KDVLTFRPFTK
-1903 AFQGAMRSIRNDN
+1903 AMQGAARSLRNDD
-1916 MAVDYHVAG
+1916 MTIDYHVAG

-1930 YDNSRPESVAKNLRK
+1930 YDQSRPESVAKNLRK
-1945 LEKGGTIVNSPKK
+1945 LEKSGTIVNSPKK
-1958 LWEVYSKLLTAS
+1958 LWEMYSKLLTAS

-2000 NFSRRGSSR
+2000 NFSRRGGNRAVRAAMS
-2009 VTKAFMAI
+2009 I
-2017 TPFLNARVQGLDRMV
+2017 IPFLNARVQGLDRMV

-2039 KAFMLKGALLVG
+2039 KAMLLKGALITG
-2051 ATMAIMAM
+2051 ATMALMAM

-2071 HERDSFWI
+2071 YERDSFWI

-2093 ELGALFGTIPERAFE
+2093 EIGALFATIPERAFE

-2113 DRMFGAR
+2113 DRMFGSR
-2120 VGFML
+2120 MGFML
-2125 SNTFAAD
+2125 SNTFALD
-2132 VPQFLKPVWEDQT
+2132 LPQFLKPVYEDQV

-2150 TQRPIVPQSLQ
+2150 TQRPVVPQSLQ

-2168 YSTTTPEWIKD
+2168 YSTTTPEWVKD
-2179 ASKALPEA
+2179 FSKTLPEA
-2187 APEWMRSPVRLQH
+2187 APDWMRSPLRLQH
-2200 MIEAYTGTVGQYIV
+2200 MVEGYTGTVGQYV
-2214 GVTDVAY
+2214 VAMSDVAY
-2221 RKGTGTEKVAPA
+2221 RKATGTERVAPA
-2233 KKDFDYPVVKTFVRG
+2233 KKDFDYPVVKTFVRD

-2272 LKAYKDQKNLQAY
+2272 LKAYRDQKKTKEY

-2296 AARKSIEKGV
+2296 SARKAIEKGV
-2306 ARMQKY
+2306 SRMQKY
-2312 NRQTKAIYANDG
+2312 NRQTKEIYADDN
-2324 MSPEAKRA
+2324 MTPELKRQKLD
-2332 ELDALQVKKNEL
+2332 ELQIKKNEL
-2344 AKELSDKYWML
+2344 AKDLSDKYWML

>member
-13 SQSNQQPAQKSKPA
+13 SQPNQQPASKPKSD
-27 IDLSTVNFDLSDVDF
+27 IDLSTVNFDLGDVDF

-47 ATTVTE
+47 ETAVTE

-121 AEGDS
+121 AEGDT

-155 VAARNEGLRLS
+155 VAARDEGLRLS

-206 KRPVAGLAEMTGQA
+206 KRPAAGLAEMTGQA

-233 SPAEADNRATV
+233 SPGEADNRATM

-265 HSLTDLGKSALAEGI
+265 TSLTDLGKSALAEGI

-349 AAAESGQA
+349 AAAESGQT

-369 RAEMGADPLDTMV
+369 RAEMGTDPLDTMV
-382 EQVAPTISEA
+382 EQVAPVISEA
-392 RRSAYMEARAQG
+392 RRSAYMDARAQG
-404 LSPAD
+404 MSPAD
-409 AMTASRDVGEVDAM
+409 AMAASRDVGEVDAM
-423 DQMISELFD
+423 DQMVNELFD
-432 SPDSIYYANKA
+432 SPDSVYYANKA
-443 SATNAPPSVTDMVQQ
+443 SATNGPTSVADMVQQ

-464 MGPLP
+464 VGPLP

-489 VGQVNAA
+489 VAQVQEA
-496 TRYNPRGAVEESPV
+496 TGYNPRGNVDQIIQGKLGNAPTIDLDVAFKDSPV
-510 LPPQVTKAVVPPPLP
+510 AASQEAIVPPALPPQETVVAPVQEAPALPKVEVTPPALP
-525 PQIDVAAAL
+525 PVQEAPALPQIDVTAAL
-534 EPAAA
+534 EPVAT

-544 STLFTRTKKKAVPEV
+544 PALFGRAKKKAAPEV

-581 VARYIARESV
+581 VAKYIERESV
-591 RPPLPGK
+591 RPALPGK
-598 KPPALQVTNKI
+598 KPPAIQATNKI

-619 IGNKV
+619 VGNKV

-645 EKGNGHIVDAREINV
+645 ENGNGHIVDAREIN
-660 DVTKQNEGDK
+660 
-670 AVDGV
+670 
-675 QDGTTSTVDTV
+675 
-686 DTNGVDDGAVGTPGY
+686 TP
-701 NPAITAESAIQQ
+701 S
-713 GGKIARKKGKRG
+713 
-725 ILMPDGTFH
+725 
-734 SARDVGPQEM
+734 
-744 TRVLQHEAEQ
+744 
-754 EAQAG
+754 
-759 RAELAARQAPAKTKA
+759 
-774 VDRSERLD
+774 
-782 KERFDI
+782 
-788 VVDRKNGNPV
+788 
-798 TMNTE
+798 
-803 PLTHKEAVAMLDK
+803 
-816 QSDATR
+816 
-822 PHAKMVSRGFDGEP
+822 
-836 APKKTEAVVPE
+836 VVPE
-847 GMKRVSKKTKDARER
+847 GMKRVSQETKDSRER
-862 YNLDPVEFE
+862 YDLTPIEFE

-883 QQATDDVL
+883 QQTTDDVL
-891 AQSAKVQRDLGE
+891 AQSAEVQRDLGE

-919 TRINENA
+919 KRV
-926 LPAPKKTDVE
+926 TDVE

-956 SHGEV
+956 SHGDV

-994 KGDRVGMSA
+994 KGDRLGMSA
-1003 ENRINANTLQS
+1003 ESRVNANTLQGV
-1014 LLHELN
+1014 LHEVN
-1020 DTKRPLNKLRENL
+1020 DTKRPLNKVRENL

-1051 KGRTRAAMRKELE
+1051 KGKTRAAMRKELE
-1064 DRMSSIAEQSPKGL
+1064 ERMSSIAEQKESYDMSEDRGQLPKGNL
-1078 SKESQATADR
+1078 IVDKR
-1088 LREKSAAR
+1088 YEK
-1096 AESFEKSLE
+1096 
-1105 DFTRGMKPLVRRNH
+1105 DG
-1119 IRALEKMQPDGITL
+1119 EKMVSIIPPNRNVRIEIPESSLQRY
-1133 KETIDRAYARGD
+1133 IDKG
-1145 KVDSRD
+1145 
-1151 MSAPARH
+1151 
-1158 YVAYKEARVPKK
+1158 
-1170 TDKPDVT
+1170 
-1177 PGVDY
+1177 
-1182 HALVGKTFEEDGET
+1182 
-1196 FTVKSIHDTYLATE
+1196 
-1210 DSQGRREIFGK
+1210 
-1221 DYAKRK
+1221 YAKK
-1227 IDKQSG
+1227 SN
-1233 GAASVKPASDKQGMS
+1233 GAASVKEEKASVKPASDKQGMS
-1248 PEDVAVVATDFLKK
+1248 PEDVAVVAADFLKK
-1262 FKGAQAVNM
+1262 FKGAQAVDM
-1271 SVMQRQ
+1271 TVMQRQ
-1277 EDMGIELPEGSVLL
+1277 EDMGIDLPEGSVLL
-1291 GFYDAGNISAKL
+1291 GFYDAGNVSAKL
-1303 ISENLTSKA
+1303 ISENLTSKE
-1312 EVEALLRHEIIVH
+1312 EVEALLRHEIVVH

-1346 ADKSPALAKYFREVR
+1346 ADKSPALAKYFKEVR
-1361 AQYSELYDMSSPDA
+1361 ESYSELYDMSSPDA
-1375 QRMIAEEVLA
+1375 QRMMAEEVLA

-1403 LEAIRQMLVKAG
+1403 IEALRQLMIKAK
-1415 LLDGRASM
+1415 LIDGRASM

-1433 AEYLRNNTVNRDD
+1433 AQYLKDNTVNRDD

-1452 PMQYSAQRDFAAS
+1452 PMQYSAPRGFAAS

-1607 VRAQRLMKEGRE
+1607 VRAKRLMEEGRE

-1638 EMRKVFNQAHKDWRE
+1638 EMRKVFNQAHKDWRD

-1687 DEEVDRVTSPSG
+1687 DEEVDRVTAPSG
-1699 KRGLANQSS
+1699 KRGLADQSS

-1726 ARNVNHMIT
+1726 ARNVNHMIA

-1794 SNLFTAVA
+1794 SNLFTTVA

-1817 KYYEVTDT
+1817 KYYEVTDP

-1851 MFTAAVTSTPN
+1851 VFTAAVTSTPN
-1862 FVMTNFIRDV
+1862 FVMTNFVRDV

-1877 QMAKATGRNDTPTIV
+1877 QMTKAAGRNGMSAIT

-1903 AFQGAMRSIRNDN
+1903 AFQGAMRSVRNDS
-1916 MAVDYHVAG
+1916 MTVDYHVAG

-1958 LWEVYSKLLTAS
+1958 LWEMYSKLLTAS

-2009 VTKAFMAI
+2009 VTKAAMAMI
-2017 TPFLNARVQGLDRMV
+2017 PFLNARVQGLDRMV

-2051 ATMAIMAM
+2051 ATMALMAM

-2120 VGFML
+2120 LGFML

-2132 VPQFLKPVWEDQT
+2132 WPQFFKPIYEDQT

-2168 YSTTTPEWIKD
+2168 HSTTTPEWIKD
-2179 ASKALPEA
+2179 MSKALPEA
-2187 APEWMRSPVRLQH
+2187 APEWMRSPLRLQH
-2200 MIEAYTGTVGQYIV
+2200 MIEGYTGTVGQYIV

-2221 RKGTGTEKVAPA
+2221 RKGTGTEKIAPA
-2233 KKDFDYPVVKTFVRG
+2233 KKDFDYPVVKTFVRD

-2272 LKAYKDQKNLQAY
+2272 LKAYKDQKNMQAY

-2296 AARKSIEKGV
+2296 SARKSIEKGV

-2312 NRQTKAIYANDG
+2312 NRQTKEIYANDG

>member
-13 SQSNQQPAQKSKPA
+13 SQPNQQPAPNKSEKTAPA
-27 IDLSTVNFDLSDVDF
+27 IDLSTVNFDLDDVDF

-47 ATTVTE
+47 ETAVTE

-155 VAARNEGLRLS
+155 VAARDEGLRLS

-233 SPAEADNRATV
+233 SPGEADNRATM

-265 HSLTDLGKSALAEGI
+265 SSLTDLGKSALAEGI

-349 AAAESGQA
+349 AAAESGQT

-369 RAEMGADPLDTMV
+369 RAEMGTDPLDTMV
-382 EQVAPTISEA
+382 EQVAPVISEA

-404 LSPAD
+404 MSPAD
-409 AMTASRDVGEVDAM
+409 AMAASRDVGEVDAM
-423 DQMISELFD
+423 DQMVSELFD
-432 SPDSIYYANKA
+432 SPDSVYYANKA
-443 SATNAPPSVTDMVQQ
+443 SATNGPASVADMVQQ

-464 MGPLP
+464 VGPLP

-489 VGQVNAA
+489 VAQVQEA
-496 TRYNPRGAVEESPV
+496 TGYNPRGNVDQIIQGKLGNTPTIDLDVAFKDSPV
-510 LPPQVTKAVVPPPLP
+510 AASKEAIVPPALPKQEASALPPKAEVTPPPL

-544 STLFTRTKKKAVPEV
+544 PALFARTKKKAAPEV

-581 VARYIARESV
+581 VAKYVERESV
-591 RPPLPGK
+591 RPALPGK
-598 KPPALQVTNKI
+598 KPPAIQVTNKI

-619 IGNKV
+619 VGNKV
-624 NWNGKEYTVDKFQ
+624 NWNGKEYSVDKFQ

-645 EKGNGHIVDAREINV
+645 ENGNGHIVDAREVN
-660 DVTKQNEGDK
+660 
-670 AVDGV
+670 
-675 QDGTTSTVDTV
+675 
-686 DTNGVDDGAVGTPGY
+686 TP
-701 NPAITAESAIQQ
+701 S
-713 GGKIARKKGKRG
+713 
-725 ILMPDGTFH
+725 M
-734 SARDVGPQEM
+734 
-744 TRVLQHEAEQ
+744 
-754 EAQAG
+754 
-759 RAELAARQAPAKTKA
+759 
-774 VDRSERLD
+774 
-782 KERFDI
+782 
-788 VVDRKNGNPV
+788 
-798 TMNTE
+798 
-803 PLTHKEAVAMLDK
+803 
-816 QSDATR
+816 
-822 PHAKMVSRGFDGEP
+822 
-836 APKKTEAVVPE
+836 VPE
-847 GMKRVSKKTKDARER
+847 GMKRVSQETKDARER
-862 YNLDPVEFE
+862 YDLAPVEFE

-891 AQSAKVQRDLGE
+891 AQSAEVQRDLGE

-919 TRINENA
+919 KRVNENA

-975 NGDVMIRRGGDS
+975 NGDIMIRRGGDS

-1003 ENRINANTLQS
+1003 ENRVNANTLQS

-1020 DTKRPLNKLRENL
+1020 DTKRPLNKLRKNM

-1051 KGRTRAAMRKELE
+1051 KGKTRAAMRKELE
-1064 DRMSSIAEQSPKGL
+1064 DRMSSIAEK
-1078 SKESQATADR
+1078 
-1088 LREKSAAR
+1088 
-1096 AESFEKSLE
+1096 
-1105 DFTRGMKPLVRRNH
+1105 
-1119 IRALEKMQPDGITL
+1119 
-1133 KETIDRAYARGD
+1133 
-1145 KVDSRD
+1145 
-1151 MSAPARH
+1151 
-1158 YVAYKEARVPKK
+1158 
-1170 TDKPDVT
+1170 
-1177 PGVDY
+1177 
-1182 HALVGKTFEEDGET
+1182 
-1196 FTVKSIHDTYLATE
+1196 
-1210 DSQGRREIFGK
+1210 
-1221 DYAKRK
+1221 
-1227 IDKQSG
+1227 SG
-1233 GAASVKPASDKQGMS
+1233 GAASVKEEKASVKPASDKQGMS

-1277 EDMGIELPEGSVLL
+1277 ADMGIELPEGSVLL

-1312 EVEALLRHEIIVH
+1312 EVEALLRHEIVVH

-1346 ADKSPALAKYFREVR
+1346 ADKSPALTKYFKTVRE
-1361 AQYSELYDMSSPDA
+1361 QYSELYDMSSPDA
-1375 QRMIAEEVLA
+1375 QRMMAEEVLA

-1446 VRKSLP
+1446 VRTSLP
-1452 PMQYSAQRDFAAS
+1452 PMQYSAPRDFAAS

-1687 DEEVDRVTSPSG
+1687 DEEVDRVTAPSG
-1699 KRGLANQSS
+1699 KRGLADQSS

-1817 KYYEVTDT
+1817 KYYEVTDP

-1836 EAVDTLINILGWPKR
+1836 ETMDAIVKVLGWPKR
-1851 MFTAAVTSTPN
+1851 VFTAAVTSTPN
-1862 FVMTNFIRDV
+1862 FVMTNFVRDV

-1877 QMAKATGRNDTPTIV
+1877 QMAKATGRNDTPMIV

-1916 MAVDYHVAG
+1916 MTVDYHVAG

-1958 LWEVYSKLLTAS
+1958 LWEMYSKLLTAS

-1980 DVLKHTGDPVEA
+1980 DVLKNTGDPVEA

-2000 NFSRRGSSR
+2000 NFSRRGSNN
-2009 VTKAFMAI
+2009 VVKWVIAV

-2051 ATMAIMAM
+2051 ATMALMAM

-2113 DRMFGAR
+2113 DRMFGNR
-2120 VGFML
+2120 MGFML

-2179 ASKALPEA
+2179 VSKSFPEA
-2187 APEWMRSPVRLQH
+2187 APEWMRSPLRLQH

-2312 NRQTKAIYANDG
+2312 NRQTKEIYANDS

-2332 ELDALQVKKNEL
+2332 ELDTLQVKKNEL